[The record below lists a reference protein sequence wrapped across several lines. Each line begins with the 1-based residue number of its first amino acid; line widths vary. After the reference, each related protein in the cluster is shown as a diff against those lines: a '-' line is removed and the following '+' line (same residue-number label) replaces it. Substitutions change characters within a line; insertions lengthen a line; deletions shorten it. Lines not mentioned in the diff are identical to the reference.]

1 MHVPPII
8 VTGAREHNLRDV
20 TVGLPRGRLVCL
32 SGVSGSGKSSLAFD
46 TLYAEGQRRYVESL
60 STFARQFLGQL
71 PRPDVDSVTGLSPAI
86 SIAQKSAGTNP
97 RSTVATM
104 TEIHDFLRVLY
115 ARVGTAHCP
124 TCDAVLE
131 AQPRDQ
137 IVERI
142 IAARAGRPVMVLAPV
157 VREAKGEH
165 RDLFTDLVRQGFT
178 RARVD
183 GSVCRVEEP
192 PALEKQLKHTIDV
205 VVDRLIPSE
214 DTRSRLAEAVELALR
229 TGGGQVIVAAEP
241 ARDGGQAGRRPGDG
255 ASAGTSDAAAPS
267 PRPAPGSRGGDEGD
281 LVLSSRYA
289 CTTCGVSYDT
299 PEPQLFSFN
308 SPQGACPA
316 CDGLGDIYGI
326 DPEKLVTEPAKTL
339 RKGAIGV
346 LGTFRDMPRWLRRL
360 LTGVA
365 AHAEAKKKLPPGTL
379 LDTPWQELTAA
390 QKRIWLDGTGMEE
403 IQLAWRRGRAERGA
417 KTKFEGLRAL
427 LANRWRNAKSGIV
440 RRMLEKLMSVT
451 PCHVCQGARLSPQAR
466 AVRITSRG
474 QGWGRGTRTP
484 ALSPREREKGTTA
497 PLPREESRGPCDATA
512 SHAPSPRP
520 SPKGRGRKPVAP
532 LPALSPGNPDQNR
545 ELSLDALCALPIA
558 DARAFLA
565 DLALDGTQRVI
576 AVELMKEINGRLAFL
591 DQVGLGYLALDRKAP
606 TLSGGESQRIRLA
619 AQIGSGL
626 SGVLYV
632 LDEPSIGL
640 HPRDNVKLLGA
651 LEALRDKG
659 NTVVVVEHDEDTIR
673 AADWVVD
680 FGPGPG
686 KRGGEVVAAG
696 TPDDVARS
704 PRSVTGA
711 FLAGRDG
718 IPVPK
723 QRRQP
728 RGSSLVLKGVR
739 HNNLRNVDVEIPL
752 GLLVCVT
759 GVSGSGKSSL
769 VGDVLEPEL
778 RRRLGSEAANPGAFD
793 ALHGADALDKVI
805 VIDQSPIGRTP
816 RSNPATYVKVWDD
829 IRALFTML
837 PEAKKRGWKAGR
849 FSFNVAGGRC
859 EACEGN
865 GSVRLDMDFLADVW
879 MTCEV
884 CGGARFAKDTLEVRW
899 KGKNVAELLT
909 MEIGEALDLF
919 ADAPDIARKLQTLH
933 DVGLDYLHLGQPSP
947 TLSGGEAQRVKLSRE
962 LAKRSTGKTLYI
974 LDEPTTGLHMAD
986 VRQLLTVLER
996 LVDAGNTVLV
1006 VEHNLDVVKRADWV
1020 IDLGPE
1026 GGAGGGRIVATGTPE
1041 QVAKVKA
1048 SHTARA
1054 LGPILAA
1061 GRTAS
1066 RPARKPAVRRKAA
1079 ADPAAAVQQMLAT
1092 VTKSSRDPGPPAITI
1107 RGAALHNLKH
1117 VDLDVPRGA
1126 LTVCCGPSGSGK
1138 TSLAFDTLY
1147 AEGQRRYV
1155 ESLSPYARQFVG
1167 QVPKPLFEKI
1177 EGLAPA
1183 VAIEQRGGTGTPRST
1198 VGTLTEMYDHFRVL
1212 AARLGTMHCPGCGT
1226 PVGAQS
1232 VDQTVERLFEHG
1244 AGARLLLLAPT
1255 ELKVGQTPEAL
1266 FAALQAAG
1274 HVRVRIDGRTVRL
1287 DDKPVVDR
1295 KRKSRLEIV
1304 IDRVTVSPA
1313 DRSRLAQSV
1322 EAAFA
1327 AGNGTMLV
1335 ARAVD
1340 GADEPDWPVEVHSRR
1355 LACPT
1360 CGRGFKPLEPRQ
1372 FSFNS
1377 PLGWCPSCDG
1387 LGTRTGVDRK
1397 ALVRDSALSLGDGA
1411 LDLWPTL
1418 QGPAGRQMG
1427 RLMLEALCRVT
1438 GLPLDVPLADLS
1450 GLQLRVLFEGT
1461 GEKWID
1467 VPLPSGGPPTGR
1479 HPHPG
1484 PLPEGEGEGKSLLAQ
1499 TSEIPSPRRQT
1510 KGKPPI
1516 SSPLPLGEGGRRPGE
1531 GASSPVWFSFQFQG
1545 LEAACEEAARLVAAL
1560 RGKVD
1565 AVMDEVP
1572 CSECGGSRLADV
1584 AAAVTL
1590 WGRPLDVWCRMPLG
1604 RLQRELAAVELAAD
1618 EKRIAGDLLRELNA
1632 RVAFLVDV
1640 GLEYLDLARPAG
1652 SLSGGELQRI
1662 RLAAQ
1667 VGSGL
1672 TGVLYVLDE
1681 PTIGLHP
1688 RDTHRLV
1695 AALGKLRDLG
1705 NTVVVV
1711 EHDRDVVA
1719 AADEAVDFGP
1729 GSGREGGTIVAHGP
1743 PAKLAEM
1750 KTSVTGPYLADKRA
1764 CDAVLA
1770 RKLERGR
1777 RVPAGWIEVR
1787 GITHRTL
1794 RGVDARFPLGVL
1806 AAVTGPSGSG
1816 KTSLVLEVLWRAAA
1830 RRLHAAREQ
1839 PGRHAAVKGLE
1850 AIDRVILVD
1859 QEAIGLTPGSTPA
1872 TYTGVFDHI
1881 RQLYAKVPEARTRG
1895 FAPRTFS
1902 FNVAGGR
1909 CEACEGLGQRRVE
1922 MHFLPDV
1929 WVECEACKGRRYS
1942 AETLHAKWHGK
1953 SIADVLEMSV
1963 ADAAAF
1969 FAPVPPIARILAT
1982 LVDVGLGYVTLG
1994 QPAPQLSGGEAQRVK
2009 LSRELAKPGTGSTLY
2024 ILDEPTTGLH
2034 FADIEKLL
2042 HVLERLVDAG
2052 NTVLVIEHNLEV
2064 IQAADWVL
2072 DMGPEAGAGG
2082 GRIVTEGPPEDLVI
2096 HARRWRQQADR
2107 DGAGDLLRSHTG
2119 EALEAF
2125 TAAPPTSPA
2134 APAPASRRARARSRP
2149 G

>member
-1 MHVPPII
+1 MHVPPI
-8 VTGAREHNLRDV
+8 VVRGAREHNLRDV

-71 PRPDVDSVTGLSPAI
+71 PRPDVDSVTGLSPSI

-115 ARVGTAHCP
+115 ARIGTAHCP
-124 TCDAVLE
+124 GCDRVLE

-142 IAARAGRPVMVLAPV
+142 LAARHGARVMLLAPL
-157 VREAKGEH
+157 VRDAKGEH

-183 GSVCRVEEP
+183 GTVCRVEDP
-192 PALEKQLKHTIDV
+192 PALEKQIKHTIDV

-214 DTRSRLAEAVELALR
+214 ATRSRLAEAVALALK
-229 TGGGQVIVAAEP
+229 TGGGQVIVAVDET
-241 ARDGGQAGRRPGDG
+241 GDG
-255 ASAGTSDAAAPS
+255 SGFPAAKGVAAPTGGGRQGGLRKSLPS
-267 PRPAPGSRGGDEGD
+267 PVSASPVSD
-281 LVLSSRYA
+281 LVLSSTYA
-289 CTTCGVSYDT
+289 CTACGVSYST

-308 SPQGACPA
+308 SPQGACPT
-316 CDGLGDIYGI
+316 CEGLGDIYGI
-326 DPEKLVTEPAKTL
+326 DPVKLVTDPGKTL

-365 AHAEAKKKLPPGTL
+365 AHAEAKKNLAPGTL
-379 LDTPWQELTAA
+379 LDTPWKNLSAA
-390 QKRIWLDGTGMEE
+390 HKKLWLNGTGLEE
-403 IQLAWRRGRAERGA
+403 IQLSWTRGRAERGA
-417 KTKFEGLRAL
+417 KTKFEGLCAL
-427 LANRWRNAKSGIV
+427 LANRWRNAKSSIL
-440 RRMLEKLMSVT
+440 RRMLEKLMSIT
-451 PCHVCQGARLSPQAR
+451 PCHDCQGARLSSQAR
-466 AVRITSRG
+466 AVRIT
-474 QGWGRGTRTP
+474 
-484 ALSPREREKGTTA
+484 
-497 PLPREESRGPCDATA
+497 TA
-512 SHAPSPRP
+512 SKSPP
-520 SPKGRGRKPVAP
+520 
-532 LPALSPGNPDQNR
+532 PA
-545 ELSLDALCALPIA
+545 ELSLDALCGLPIA
-558 DARAFLA
+558 DARVFLS
-565 DLALDGTQRVI
+565 ALVLDDTQRVI
-576 AVELMKEINGRLAFL
+576 AVELMKEISSRLSFL

-673 AADWVVD
+673 AADWVID

-696 TPDDVARS
+696 TPDDVANSERS
-704 PRSVTGA
+704 ITGA
-711 FLAGRDG
+711 FLSGRDA
-718 IPVPK
+718 IHLPAD
-723 QRRQP
+723 RRKP
-728 RGSSLVLKGVR
+728 TGKALRLEGVR
-739 HNNLRNVDVEIPL
+739 HNNLKGIDVEIPL

-778 RRRLGSEAANPGAFD
+778 RRLLGSEIAQPGEFD
-793 ALHGADALDKVI
+793 RITGAEALDKVI

-829 IRALFTML
+829 IRSLFTML

-849 FSFNVAGGRC
+849 FSFNVSGGRC

-879 MTCEV
+879 VTCDV

-899 KGKNVAELLT
+899 KGKSVADLLK
-909 MEIGEALDLF
+909 MEIGEALELF
-919 ADAPDIARKLQTLH
+919 HDAPDIARKLQTLH

-986 VRQLLTVLER
+986 VRQLLVVLER

-1026 GGAGGGRIVATGTPE
+1026 GGAGGGRIVAEGVPE
-1041 QVAKVKA
+1041 KIAKAKG
-1048 SHTARA
+1048 SHTGIA
-1054 LGPILAA
+1054 LAPLLAA
-1061 GRTAS
+1061 AKA
-1066 RPARKPAVRRKAA
+1066 PAKPKRKAAVRRKKVV
-1079 ADPAAAVQQMLAT
+1079 DPAAAVAAMLDT
-1092 VTKSSRDPGPPAITI
+1092 VGKASRDPGPPNITV
-1107 RGAALHNLKH
+1107 RGAALHNLKQ
-1117 VDLDVPRGA
+1117 VDADIPRGQ

-1167 QVPKPLFEKI
+1167 QVPKPLFDKI
-1177 EGLAPA
+1177 EGLSPA
-1183 VAIEQRGGTGTPRST
+1183 VAIEQRSTGSTPRST

-1212 AARLGTMHCPGCGT
+1212 AARLGQMHCPDCGT
-1226 PVGAQS
+1226 PVGTQS
-1232 VDQTVERLFEHG
+1232 VDQTVEKVLSHP
-1244 AGARLLLLAPT
+1244 AGTKLLILAPV

-1266 FAALQAAG
+1266 FAALLAAG
-1274 HVRVRIDGRTVRL
+1274 YTRVRIDGRTARL
-1287 DDKPVVDR
+1287 DEATKPAVDR
-1295 KRKSRLEIV
+1295 KRKNRIEIV
-1304 IDRVTVSPA
+1304 IDRITAEPA
-1313 DRSRLAQSV
+1313 ARSRLAQSV
-1322 EAAFA
+1322 EAAFD
-1327 AGNGTMLV
+1327 AGGGTMLV
-1335 ARAVD
+1335 ARCID
-1340 GADEPDWPVEVHSRR
+1340 GHDGKPLDEPDWPVEVLSRR
-1355 LACPT
+1355 LACPD
-1360 CGRGFKPLEPRQ
+1360 CGRGFKSLEPRQ

-1387 LGTRTGVDRK
+1387 LGTRTGIDRK
-1397 ALVRDSALSLGDGA
+1397 SLVRDASLPLGQAA
-1411 LDLWPTL
+1411 LDLWPAL
-1418 QGPAGRQMG
+1418 DGPHGRRIG
-1427 RLMLEALCRVT
+1427 RAMLEALCRAT
-1438 GLPLDVPLADLS
+1438 GLPIDVPLADLS
-1450 GLQLRVLFEGT
+1450 GIQQRVLFEGT

-1467 VPLPSGGPPTGR
+1467 VPLPEEAQGRKPRGSGSRRT
-1479 HPHPG
+1479 
-1484 PLPEGEGEGKSLLAQ
+1484 A
-1499 TSEIPSPRRQT
+1499 SP
-1510 KGKPPI
+1510 
-1516 SSPLPLGEGGRRPGE
+1516 
-1531 GASSPVWFSFQFQG
+1531 WFSFQFKG
-1545 LEAACEEAARLVAAL
+1545 LEAACEEAARLVVAL
-1560 RGKVD
+1560 RSKVD

-1584 AAAVTL
+1584 ASAVTL
-1590 WGRPLDVWCRMPLG
+1590 WGRALDVWGRMPLG
-1604 RLQRELAAVELAAD
+1604 RLHQELAAVTLDDAD
-1618 EKRIAGDLLRELNA
+1618 RKIAGDLLRELNA
-1632 RVAFLVDV
+1632 RVSFLVDV
-1640 GLEYLDLARPAG
+1640 GLEYLDMSRPAG

-1688 RDTHRLV
+1688 RDTHRLIT
-1695 AALGKLRDLG
+1695 ALGKLRDLG

-1719 AADEAVDFGP
+1719 TADYALDFGP
-1729 GSGREGGTIVAHGP
+1729 GSGREGGRIVAQAA
-1743 PAKLAEM
+1743 PAKLETI
-1750 KTSVTGPYLADKRA
+1750 KTSVTGPYLSHRRA

-1770 RKLERGR
+1770 RKAKQGR
-1777 RVPAGWIEVR
+1777 REPAGWLELRGVR
-1787 GITHRTL
+1787 HRTL
-1794 RGVDARFPLGVL
+1794 RGIDVRFPLGVL

-1816 KTSLVLEVLWRAAA
+1816 KTSLVLEVLWRALA

-1839 PGRHAAVKGLE
+1839 PGQFDALKGLDR
-1850 AIDRVILVD
+1850 IDKVILVD
-1859 QEAIGLTPGSTPA
+1859 QDSIGSTPGSTPA

-1881 RQLYAKVPEARTRG
+1881 RQLYSKVPESRTRG
-1895 FAPRTFS
+1895 FTPRTFS

-1929 WVECEACKGRRYS
+1929 WVECEACRGRRYS
-1942 AETLHAKWHGK
+1942 SETLHAKWHGK
-1953 SIADVLEMSV
+1953 NIADVLEMSV
-1963 ADAAAF
+1963 ADAAQF
-1969 FAPVPPIARILAT
+1969 FDTVPHVARILGT

-2042 HVLERLVDAG
+2042 HVLERLVDSG
-2052 NTVLVIEHNLEV
+2052 NTVLVVEHNLEV
-2064 IQAADWVL
+2064 ISAADWVL
-2072 DMGPEAGAGG
+2072 DLGPEAGAGG
-2082 GRIVTEGPPEDLVI
+2082 GLVVAEGPPEDIVI
-2096 HARRWRQQADR
+2096 HAQRWRKQQAAS
-2107 DGAGDLLRSHTG
+2107 GKALAAAETLLRSHTG
-2119 EALEAF
+2119 EALSTFGA
-2125 TAAPPTSPA
+2125 TPVP
-2134 APAPASRRARARSRP
+2134 
-2149 G
+2149 

>member
-1 MHVPPII
+1 MVRQPSRPVQRRPPAVLIPTPILREDYGRRVARPAFRFCSPAFRLRMHVPPI
-8 VTGAREHNLRDV
+8 VVRGAREHNLRDV
-20 TVGLPRGRLVCL
+20 TVGIPRGRLVCL

-71 PRPDVDSVTGLSPAI
+71 PRPDVDAVTGLSPSI

-142 IAARAGRPVMVLAPV
+142 LAACSGRRVMLLAPL

-165 RDLFTDLVRQGFT
+165 RDLFADLVRQGFT

-183 GSVCRVEEP
+183 GAVCRVEEP
-192 PALEKQLKHTIDV
+192 PALEKLLKHTIDV
-205 VVDRLIPSE
+205 VIDRLVPGE
-214 DTRSRLAEAVELALR
+214 ETRSRLAEAVELALK
-229 TGGGQVIVAAEP
+229 TGGGQVIVAEEI
-241 ARDGGQAGRRPGDG
+241 RDGSDFSAARGDTTL
-255 ASAGTSDAAAPS
+255 ASKASRSASQKSLPS
-267 PRPAPGSRGGDEGD
+267 PISFSD

-289 CTTCGVSYDT
+289 CAACGVSYDT

-316 CDGLGDIYGI
+316 CEGLGDIYGI
-326 DPEKLVTEPAKTL
+326 DPVKLVTNPEKTL
-339 RKGAIGV
+339 RKGALGV
-346 LGTFRDMPRWLRRL
+346 LGSYREMPRWMRRL
-360 LTGVA
+360 FNGVA

-379 LDTPWQELTAA
+379 LDTPWKDLTPA
-390 QKRIWLDGTGMEE
+390 QKKIWLDGTGVDD
-403 IQLAWRRGRAERGA
+403 IKLSWKRGRAERGA
-417 KTKFEGLRAL
+417 NTKFEGIRPL
-427 LANRWRNAKSGIV
+427 LANRWRSAKSGII
-440 RRMLEKLMSVT
+440 RRMLEKLMSIT
-451 PCHVCQGARLSPQAR
+451 PCHACQGARLSPQAR
-466 AVRITSRG
+466 AVRITTAAK
-474 QGWGRGTRTP
+474 GWAAAGKPEGGKKAARRED
-484 ALSPREREKGTTA
+484 PRA
-497 PLPREESRGPCDATA
+497 
-512 SHAPSPRP
+512 
-520 SPKGRGRKPVAP
+520 
-532 LPALSPGNPDQNR
+532 R

-558 DARAFLA
+558 DARAFLSE
-565 DLALDGTQRVI
+565 LVLDETQGVI
-576 AVELMKEINGRLAFL
+576 AAELLKEIRGRLAFL
-591 DQVGLGYLALDRKAP
+591 DEVGLGYLALDRKAP

-619 AQIGSGL
+619 AQIGAGL

-696 TPDDVARS
+696 TPDDVAKTAE
-704 PRSVTGA
+704 SVTGA
-711 FLAGRDG
+711 FLSGRDA
-718 IPVPK
+718 IAVPDE
-723 QRRQP
+723 RRKRSAARLTL
-728 RGSSLVLKGVR
+728 RGVK
-739 HNNLRNVDVEIPL
+739 HNNLKGIDVEIPL

-769 VGDVLEPEL
+769 VGDVLEPAL
-778 RRRLGSEAANPGAFD
+778 RQLLGSEAATPGEFA
-793 ALHGADALDKVI
+793 AIEGTEALDKVI

-816 RSNPATYVKVWDD
+816 RSNPATYVKLWDD
-829 IRALFTML
+829 IRGLFTML

-879 MTCEV
+879 VTCEV
-884 CGGARFAKDTLEVRW
+884 CGGTRFAKDTLEVRW
-899 KGKNVAELLT
+899 KGKSVAELLN
-909 MEIGEALDLF
+909 MEVGEALELF

-962 LAKRSTGKTLYI
+962 LAKRSTGQTLYI

-996 LVDAGNTVLV
+996 LVEAGNTVLV

-1026 GGAGGGRIVATGTPE
+1026 GGAGGGRIVAEGTPE
-1041 QVAKVKA
+1041 QVARVKDSLTGRA
-1048 SHTARA
+1048 LAPLLAADKARA
-1054 LGPILAA
+1054 
-1061 GRTAS
+1061 GRK
-1066 RPARKPAVRRKAA
+1066 KPAVRRKQVQ
-1079 ADPAAAVQQMLAT
+1079 DPAAAVAAMLDS
-1092 VTKSSRDPGPPAITI
+1092 VGKRSIDPGPAAITV

-1117 VDLDVPRGA
+1117 VDADIPRGA
-1126 LTVCCGPSGSGK
+1126 MTVCCGPSGSGK

-1167 QVPKPLFEKI
+1167 QVPKPLFERI

-1183 VAIEQRGGTGTPRST
+1183 VAIEQRGGGGTPRST

-1212 AARLGTMHCPGCGT
+1212 AARLGVMHCPDCGT
-1226 PVGAQS
+1226 PVGSQS
-1232 VDQTVERLFEHG
+1232 VDQVVDRLLAHPAET
-1244 AGARLLLLAPT
+1244 RLLLLAPI
-1255 ELKVGQTPEAL
+1255 ELRVGQTPEAL
-1266 FAALQAAG
+1266 FAQLQAAG
-1274 HVRVRIDGRTVRL
+1274 HVRIRIDGRTHRL
-1287 DDKPVVDR
+1287 DEKPTLDR
-1295 KRKSRLEIV
+1295 KRKSRLEVV
-1304 IDRVTVSPA
+1304 IDRVTA
-1313 DRSRLAQSV
+1313 TAEERSRLAQSI
-1322 EAAFA
+1322 EAAFD
-1327 AGNGTMLV
+1327 AGGGTMLV
-1335 ARAVD
+1335 ARAIE
-1340 GADEPDWPVEVHSRR
+1340 GAEEPDWPVEVHSRR
-1355 LACPT
+1355 LACPG

-1397 ALVRDSALSLGDGA
+1397 ALVRDDSLSLAEGA
-1411 LDLWPTL
+1411 LDLWPSL
-1418 QGPAGRQMG
+1418 SGPAAKSLGRP
-1427 RLMLEALCRVT
+1427 MLEALCKAT
-1438 GLPLDVPLADLS
+1438 GLPSDLPLADLS
-1450 GLQLRVLFEGT
+1450 GLQQRVLFEGT
-1461 GEKWID
+1461 GEKWIE
-1467 VPLPSGGPPTGR
+1467 VPRPAGVSGKGP
-1479 HPHPG
+1479 
-1484 PLPEGEGEGKSLLAQ
+1484 
-1499 TSEIPSPRRQT
+1499 
-1510 KGKPPI
+1510 
-1516 SSPLPLGEGGRRPGE
+1516 
-1531 GASSPVWFSFQFQG
+1531 WFAFQFKG
-1545 LEAACEEAARLVAAL
+1545 LEAACEEAARLVVAL

-1584 AAAVTL
+1584 ASAVTL
-1590 WGRPLDVWCRMPLG
+1590 WGRTLDVWCRMPLG
-1604 RLQRELAAVELAAD
+1604 RLQQELAVVSLNAED
-1618 EKRIAGDLLRELNA
+1618 RKIAGDLLRELTA
-1632 RVAFLVDV
+1632 RVSFLVDV
-1640 GLEYLDLARPAG
+1640 GLEYLDMARPAG
-1652 SLSGGELQRI
+1652 SLSGGEMQRI

-1681 PTIGLHP
+1681 PTIGLHT
-1688 RDTHRLV
+1688 RDTHRLI

-1719 AADEAVDFGP
+1719 AADHALDFGP
-1729 GSGREGGTIVAHGP
+1729 GSGREGGRIVAQAAP
-1743 PAKLAEM
+1743 KRLESLQP
-1750 KTSVTGPYLADKRA
+1750 SVTGPYLTQRRA

-1770 RKLERGR
+1770 KKLASGR
-1777 RVPAGWIEVR
+1777 REPSGWLEIK
-1787 GITHRTL
+1787 GIQHRTL
-1794 RGVDARFPLGVL
+1794 RDLDARFPLGVL
-1806 AAVTGPSGSG
+1806 GAVTGPSGSG
-1816 KTSLVLEVLWRAAA
+1816 KTSLVLEVLWRALA

-1839 PGRHAAVKGLE
+1839 PGRFAKLTGLDR
-1850 AIDRVILVD
+1850 IDKVILVD
-1859 QEAIGLTPGSTPA
+1859 QEPIGTTPGSTPA
-1872 TYTGVFDHI
+1872 TYTGVFDPI
-1881 RQLYAKVPEARTRG
+1881 RQIFSKVPESRTRG
-1895 FAPRTFS
+1895 FTPRTFS

-1909 CEACEGLGQRRVE
+1909 CEACEGLGRRRVE

-1929 WVECEACKGRRYS
+1929 WVECEHCKGRRYS
-1942 AETLHAKWHGK
+1942 SETLHAKWHGK

-1963 ADAAAF
+1963 AEAAEF
-1969 FAPVPPIARILAT
+1969 FAPVSQIARILDT
-1982 LVDVGLGYVTLG
+1982 LVDVGLGYITLG

-2009 LSRELAKPGTGSTLY
+2009 LSRELAKPGTGQTLY

-2042 HVLERLVDAG
+2042 HVLERLVDSG
-2052 NTVLVIEHNLEV
+2052 NTVLVVEHNLEV
-2064 IQAADWVL
+2064 IAAADWVI

-2082 GRIVTEGPPEDLVI
+2082 GKIVAEGPPEDLAI
-2096 HARRWRQQADR
+2096 HAGLWRRQA
-2107 DGAGDLLRSHTG
+2107 AGGNEPVAPALLRSHTG
-2119 EALEAF
+2119 EALTEFFDRPAG
-2125 TAAPPTSPA
+2125 PPTTT
-2134 APAPASRRARARSRP
+2134 APRHRSARPGETRSRR

>member
-1 MHVPPII
+1 MHVPPI
-8 VTGAREHNLRDV
+8 VVRGAREHNLRDV

-71 PRPDVDSVTGLSPAI
+71 PRPDVDSVTGLSPSI

-124 TCDAVLE
+124 ACDAVLE

-142 IAARAGRPVMVLAPV
+142 LASRGGQRVMLLAPV
-157 VREAKGEH
+157 VRDAKGEH

-183 GSVCRVEEP
+183 GRVCRVEDP
-192 PALEKQLKHTIDV
+192 PPLEKQLKHTIDV
-205 VVDRLIPSE
+205 VVDRLVPSE
-214 DTRSRLAEAVELALR
+214 ATRSRVAEAVELALK
-229 TGGGQVIVAAEP
+229 TSGGQVVVAGEEETP
-241 ARDGGQAGRRPGDG
+241 HD
-255 ASAGTSDAAAPS
+255 
-267 PRPAPGSRGGDEGD
+267 D
-281 LVLSSRYA
+281 LFSSQYA
-289 CTTCGVSYDT
+289 CAACGVSYAT

-308 SPQGACPA
+308 SPQGACPT
-316 CDGLGDIYGI
+316 CEGLGDIYGI
-326 DPEKLVTEPAKTL
+326 DPVKLVTEPTKTL

-360 LTGVA
+360 LNGVA
-365 AHAEAKKKLPPGTL
+365 AHAEAKKKLPAGTL
-379 LDTPWQELTAA
+379 LDTPWKDLTAA
-390 QKRIWLDGTGMEE
+390 QKRIWLNGTGVEDVK
-403 IQLAWRRGRAERGA
+403 LSWKRGRAERGA
-417 KTKFEGLRAL
+417 TTKFEGLCAL
-427 LANRWRNAKSGIV
+427 LANRWRNAKSGII

-451 PCHVCQGARLSPQAR
+451 PCHACQGARLSPQAR
-466 AVRITSRG
+466 AVRIT
-474 QGWGRGTRTP
+474 
-484 ALSPREREKGTTA
+484 
-497 PLPREESRGPCDATA
+497 TA
-512 SHAPSPRP
+512 SKEWLGA
-520 SPKGRGRKPVAP
+520 KGRSAP
-532 LPALSPGNPDQNR
+532 GSEARPAELGLDQ
-545 ELSLDALCALPIA
+545 LCALPIA
-558 DARAFLA
+558 DARTFLSQ
-565 DLALDGTQRVI
+565 LALDGTQATI
-576 AVELMKEINGRLAFL
+576 ATELMKEISSRLEFL
-591 DQVGLGYLALDRKAP
+591 DRVGLGYLALDRKAP

-640 HPRDNVKLLGA
+640 HARDNVKLLGA

-704 PRSVTGA
+704 ERSITGA
-711 FLAGRDG
+711 FLAGRDR
-718 IPVPK
+718 IEVPD
-723 QRRQP
+723 QRRSP
-728 RGSSLVLKGVR
+728 TGKSLRLEGVR
-739 HNNLRNVDVEIPL
+739 HNNLKGIDVEIPL

-778 RRRLGSEAANPGAFD
+778 RRRLGSEAATPGAFD
-793 ALHGADALDKVI
+793 AIHGADALDKVI

-829 IRALFTML
+829 IRTLFTML
-837 PEAKKRGWKAGR
+837 PDAKKRGWKAGR

-859 EACEGN
+859 EACEGS
-865 GSVRLDMDFLADVW
+865 GSVRLDMDFLADIWV
-879 MTCEV
+879 TCEE
-884 CGGARFAKDTLEVRW
+884 CGGTRFAKDTLEVRW
-899 KGKNVAELLT
+899 KGKSVADILA
-909 MEIGEALDLF
+909 MEVGDALELF

-986 VRQLLTVLER
+986 VRQLLGVLER

-1026 GGAGGGRIVATGTPE
+1026 GGGGGGRIVAAGTPE
-1041 QVAKVKA
+1041 QVAKAKA
-1048 SHTARA
+1048 SHTGRA
-1054 LGPILAA
+1054 LAPLLSA
-1061 GRTAS
+1061 GRESVAK
-1066 RPARKPAVRRKAA
+1066 PPAVRRKKAV
-1079 ADPAAAVQQMLAT
+1079 DPAVAVAAMLDEVGAT
-1092 VTKSSRDPGPPAITI
+1092 SRDPGPPNITV

-1117 VDLDVPRGA
+1117 VDADIPRGK

-1167 QVPKPLFEKI
+1167 QVPKPVFEKI
-1177 EGLAPA
+1177 EGLSPA
-1183 VAIEQRGGTGTPRST
+1183 VAIEQRATGSTPRST

-1212 AARLGTMHCPGCGT
+1212 AARLGRMHCPECRT

-1232 VDQTVERLFEHG
+1232 VDQTVERILAHPIG
-1244 AGARLLLLAPT
+1244 TKLLLLAPV
-1255 ELKVGQTPEAL
+1255 ELRVGQTPEAL
-1266 FAALQAAG
+1266 FASLRAAG

-1287 DDKPVVDR
+1287 DEKPALDR
-1295 KRKSRLEIV
+1295 KRKSRIEIV
-1304 IDRVTVSPA
+1304 IDRVSADPA
-1313 DRSRLAQSV
+1313 SRSRLAQSV

-1327 AGNGTMLV
+1327 AGGGTMLV
-1335 ARAVD
+1335 ARCVD
-1340 GADEPDWPVEVHSRR
+1340 GHDGKPLDEPDWPVEVLSRR
-1355 LACPT
+1355 LACPE

-1377 PLGWCPSCDG
+1377 PIGWCPSCDG
-1387 LGTRTGVDRK
+1387 LGTRTGIDRG
-1397 ALVRDSALSLGDGA
+1397 ALVRDASRSLAEGA
-1411 LDLWPTL
+1411 LDLWPTID
-1418 QGPAGRQMG
+1418 GPAGRMG
-1427 RLMLEALCRVT
+1427 RAMLEALAAAT

-1450 GLQLRVLFEGT
+1450 GLQQRVLFEGT
-1461 GEKWID
+1461 GDRWIEAKRPKG
-1467 VPLPSGGPPTGR
+1467 VPGSGP
-1479 HPHPG
+1479 
-1484 PLPEGEGEGKSLLAQ
+1484 
-1499 TSEIPSPRRQT
+1499 
-1510 KGKPPI
+1510 
-1516 SSPLPLGEGGRRPGE
+1516 
-1531 GASSPVWFSFQFQG
+1531 WFAFQFKG
-1545 LEAACEEAARLVAAL
+1545 LEEACEEAARLVTAL
-1560 RGKVD
+1560 RPKVD

-1584 AAAVTL
+1584 ASAVTL
-1590 WGRPLDVWCRMPLG
+1590 WDRTLDVWGRMPLG
-1604 RLQRELAAVELAAD
+1604 RLAQELAAVRLDDTER
-1618 EKRIAGDLLRELNA
+1618 KIAGDLLRELTA
-1632 RVAFLVDV
+1632 RVTFLVDV
-1640 GLEYLDLARPAG
+1640 GLDYLDMARPAG

-1688 RDTHRLV
+1688 RDTHRLI
-1695 AALGKLRDLG
+1695 AALAKLRDLG

-1719 AADEAVDFGP
+1719 TADHALDFGP
-1729 GSGREGGTIVAHGP
+1729 GSGREGGLIVAQAP
-1743 PAKLAEM
+1743 PAKLETLAA
-1750 KTSVTGPYLADKRA
+1750 SVTGPYLAKRRA
-1764 CDAVLA
+1764 CDEVLA
-1770 RKLERGR
+1770 RKAKGGR
-1777 RVPAGWIEVR
+1777 REPTGWIEVHDVR
-1787 GITHRTL
+1787 HRTL
-1794 RGVDARFPLGVL
+1794 KGIDVRFPLGVL

-1816 KTSLVLEVLWRAAA
+1816 KTSLVLEVLWRALA

-1839 PGRHAAVKGLE
+1839 PGQFAAIKGLDQ
-1850 AIDRVILVD
+1850 IDRVILVD
-1859 QEAIGLTPGSTPA
+1859 QEAIGSTPGSTPA

-1881 RQLYAKVPEARTRG
+1881 RSLYAKVPESRTRG
-1895 FAPRTFS
+1895 FTPRTFS

-1929 WVECEACKGRRYS
+1929 WVECEACRGRRYS
-1942 AETLHAKWHGK
+1942 SETLHAKWHGK

-1969 FAPVPPIARILAT
+1969 FETVPAVARILGT

-2042 HVLERLVDAG
+2042 RVLERLVDAG
-2052 NTVLVIEHNLEV
+2052 NTVLVVEHNLEV
-2064 IQAADWVL
+2064 IAAADWVL
-2072 DMGPEAGAGG
+2072 DLGPEAGAGG
-2082 GRIVTEGPPEDLVI
+2082 GLIVAEGPPEDIVI
-2096 HARRWRQQADR
+2096 HARRWQSQE
-2107 DGAGDLLRSHTG
+2107 AGGRGRRASSAVEPLVRSHTG
-2119 EALEAF
+2119 EALDAF
-2125 TAAPPTSPA
+2125 GLLDLTPFDVP
-2134 APAPASRRARARSRP
+2134 R
-2149 G
+2149 

>member
-1 MHVPPII
+1 MHVPPI
-8 VTGAREHNLRDV
+8 VVRGAREHNLRDV
-20 TVGLPRGRLVCL
+20 TVGLPRGRLVVL

-71 PRPDVDSVTGLSPAI
+71 PRPDVDAVTGLSPSI

-104 TEIHDFLRVLY
+104 TEIHDFLRVLF

-142 IAARAGRPVMVLAPV
+142 LGARGGTRVMILAPL

-165 RDLFTDLVRQGFT
+165 RDLFADLVRQGFT

-183 GSVCRVEEP
+183 GRVCRVEEP
-192 PALEKQLKHTIDV
+192 PPLEKLLKHTIDV
-205 VVDRLIPSE
+205 VVDRLVPTE
-214 DTRSRLAEAVELALR
+214 AARSRLTEAVELALR
-229 TGGGQVIVAAEP
+229 TGGGQVIVASESG
-241 ARDGGQAGRRPGDG
+241 DGGAGPAAGGGPSASSAPGRGARRQSPP
-255 ASAGTSDAAAPS
+255 SAPS
-267 PRPAPGSRGGDEGD
+267 D

-289 CTTCGVSYDT
+289 CTACGVSYDT

-326 DPEKLVTEPAKTL
+326 DPAKLVTAPEKSL
-339 RKGAIGV
+339 RKGALGV
-346 LGTFRDMPRWLRRL
+346 LGTFRDMPRWMRRL
-360 LTGVA
+360 FNGVA
-365 AHAEAKKKLPPGTL
+365 AHAEAKRKLDPGTL
-379 LDTPWQELTAA
+379 LDTPWNELSPA
-390 QKRIWLDGTGMEE
+390 QRRIWLDGTGLEE
-403 IQLAWRRGRAERGA
+403 IRLAWRRGRAERGA
-417 KTKFEGLRAL
+417 KTKFEGIRAL
-427 LANRWRNAKSGIV
+427 LTNRWRNAKSGII

-451 PCHVCQGARLSPQAR
+451 PCHVCHGARLSPQAR
-466 AVRITSRG
+466 AVRIETAARRG
-474 QGWGRGTRTP
+474 GGKDRR
-484 ALSPREREKGTTA
+484 
-497 PLPREESRGPCDATA
+497 D
-512 SHAPSPRP
+512 
-520 SPKGRGRKPVAP
+520 
-532 LPALSPGNPDQNR
+532 R
-545 ELSLDALCALPIA
+545 ELSLDALCALPISG
-558 DARAFLA
+558 AREFLA
-565 DLALDGTQRVI
+565 DLVLDGTQRVI
-576 AVELMKEINGRLAFL
+576 AAELLKEIRGRLAFL
-591 DQVGLGYLALDRKAP
+591 DEVGLGYLALDRKAP

-640 HPRDNVKLLGA
+640 HPRDNTKLLAA

-659 NTVVVVEHDEDTIR
+659 NTVVVVEHDEETIR

-696 TPDDVARS
+696 TPADIATA
-704 PRSVTGA
+704 PRSITGA
-711 FLAGRDG
+711 FLAGRDA
-718 IPVPK
+718 IPVPAT
-723 QRRQP
+723 RR
-728 RGSSLVLKGVR
+728 RAAGGTLTLSGVR
-739 HNNLRNVDVEIPL
+739 HNNLQAVDVEIPL

-769 VGDVLEPEL
+769 VADVLEPAV
-778 RRRLGSEAANPGAFD
+778 RRALGSDAASPGEFA
-793 ALHGADALDKVI
+793 ALSGVDALDKVI

-829 IRALFTML
+829 IRGLFTML

-859 EACEGN
+859 EACEGH
-865 GSVRLDMDFLADVW
+865 GSIRLDMDFLADVW
-879 MTCEV
+879 VTCEV
-884 CGGARFAKDTLEVRW
+884 CAGTRFAKDTLEVRW
-899 KGKNVAELLT
+899 KGRNVAELLA
-909 MEIGEALDLF
+909 MEIGEAREF
-919 ADAPDIARKLQTLH
+919 FTDAPDIARKLQTLC

-962 LAKRSTGKTLYI
+962 LAKRSTGRTLYI

-986 VRQLLTVLER
+986 VRQLLAVLER
-996 LVDAGNTVLV
+996 LVDSGNTVLV
-1006 VEHNLDVVKRADWV
+1006 VEHNLDVIKRADWL

-1026 GGAGGGRIVATGTPE
+1026 GGGGGGRIVAAGPPE
-1041 QVAKVKA
+1041 KVARVKA
-1048 SHTARA
+1048 SHTGRA
-1054 LGPILAA
+1054 LEPVLAA
-1061 GRTAS
+1061 
-1066 RPARKPAVRRKAA
+1066 AA
-1079 ADPAAAVQQMLAT
+1079 AAGPVIKPPRTGRSKAPAAAEKRMLAA
-1092 VTKSSRDPGPPAITI
+1092 VEKSSRDPGPPCITV
-1107 RGAALHNLKH
+1107 RGAALHNLKQ
-1117 VDLDVPRGA
+1117 VDADIPRGA
-1126 LTVCCGPSGSGK
+1126 MTVCCGPSGSGK

-1167 QVPKPLFEKI
+1167 QVPKPLFERI

-1183 VAIEQRGGTGTPRST
+1183 VAIEQRSTGSTPRST

-1212 AARLGTMHCPGCGT
+1212 AARLGVMHCPDCGVE
-1226 PVGAQS
+1226 VGAQS
-1232 VDQTVERLFEHG
+1232 VDQTV
-1244 AGARLLLLAPT
+1244 ARLLDHPAGTRLVLLAPT
-1255 ELKVGQTPEAL
+1255 ELRVGQSAEAF
-1266 FAALQAAG
+1266 FAGLLAAG
-1274 HVRVRIDGRTVRL
+1274 HVRVRIDGTTVRL
-1287 DDKPVVDR
+1287 DEEKKPVLDR
-1295 KRKSRLEIV
+1295 KRKSRIEIV
-1304 IDRVTVSPA
+1304 IDRVVADPA
-1313 DRSRLAQSV
+1313 ARSRLAQSV

-1327 AGNGTMLV
+1327 AGGGTMLV

-1340 GADEPDWPVEVHSRR
+1340 GPDGRPLPEPDWPVEVLSRR
-1355 LACPT
+1355 LACPE

-1387 LGTRTGVDRK
+1387 LGTRTGIDRG
-1397 ALVRDSALSLGDGA
+1397 ALVRDESRSLADGA
-1411 LDLWPTL
+1411 LDLWPSLTGAG
-1418 QGPAGRQMG
+1418 GPLGRA
-1427 RLMLEALCRVT
+1427 MLEAVCRAT
-1438 GLPLDVPLADLS
+1438 GLPSDVPLRELS
-1450 GLQLRVLFEGT
+1450 GLQQRVLFEGT
-1461 GEKWID
+1461 GDRWLEAH
-1467 VPLPSGGPPTGR
+1467 VPDSATVDRSLRDREPTVGRSLRDRESTVDRSLRDRESTVDRSLRDRQPAPESSAPP
-1479 HPHPG
+1479 
-1484 PLPEGEGEGKSLLAQ
+1484 PL
-1499 TSEIPSPRRQT
+1499 R
-1510 KGKPPI
+1510 
-1516 SSPLPLGEGGRRPGE
+1516 
-1531 GASSPVWFSFQFQG
+1531 FSFQFKG
-1545 LEAACEEAARLVAAL
+1545 LEAACEEAARLVAGL
-1560 RGKVD
+1560 RRKVD
-1565 AVMDEVP
+1565 EVMDEVP

-1584 AAAVTL
+1584 ASAVTL
-1590 WGRPLDVWCRMPLG
+1590 WGRTLDVWGRMPLA
-1604 RLQRELAAVELAAD
+1604 RLQQELAAVTLSSD
-1618 EKRIAGDLLRELNA
+1618 EKKIAGDLLRELNA

-1640 GLEYLDLARPAG
+1640 GLDYLDMARPAG

-1688 RDTHRLV
+1688 RDTHRLI
-1695 AALGKLRDLG
+1695 AALGRLRDLG
-1705 NTVVVV
+1705 NTIVVV

-1719 AADEAVDFGP
+1719 GADHALDFGP
-1729 GSGREGGTIVAHGP
+1729 GSGREGGTIVAQAA
-1743 PAKLAEM
+1743 PARLPTLAA
-1750 KTSVTGPYLADKRA
+1750 SVTGPYLADRRA
-1764 CDAVLA
+1764 CDAVLS
-1770 RKLERGR
+1770 RKRAGGR
-1777 RVPAGWIEVR
+1777 REPRQWIDIR
-1787 GITHRTL
+1787 GIRHRTL
-1794 RGVDARFPLGVL
+1794 QGLDVRFPLGVL
-1806 AAVTGPSGSG
+1806 TAVTGPSGSG
-1816 KTSLVLEVLWRAAA
+1816 KTSLVLEVLWRAVA

-1839 PGRHAAVKGLE
+1839 PGRHDKILGLD

-1859 QEAIGLTPGSTPA
+1859 QEAIGSTPGSTPA

-1881 RQLYAKVPEARTRG
+1881 RQLFAKVPEARTRG
-1895 FAPRTFS
+1895 FTPRAFS
-1902 FNVAGGR
+1902 FNVPGGR

-1929 WVECEACKGRRYS
+1929 WVECDACKGRRFS
-1942 AETLHAKWHGK
+1942 AETLHARWHGK

-1963 ADAAAF
+1963 AEAAAF
-1969 FAPVPPIARILAT
+1969 FATAPQIARILDT
-1982 LVDVGLGYVTLG
+1982 LVDVGLGYVRLG

-2009 LSRELAKPGTGSTLY
+2009 LSRELAKPGTGNTLY

-2052 NTVLVIEHNLEV
+2052 NTVLVVEHNLEV
-2064 IQAADWVL
+2064 IAAADWVIDL
-2072 DMGPEAGAGG
+2072 GPEAGAGG
-2082 GRIVTEGPPEDLVI
+2082 GRIVVSGPPEDLVI
-2096 HARRWRQQADR
+2096 HASRWRAAAAD
-2107 DGAGDLLRSHTG
+2107 GLLQSHTG

-2125 TAAPPTSPA
+2125 WGTRGSVTP
-2134 APAPASRRARARSRP
+2134 
-2149 G
+2149 

>member
-1 MHVPPII
+1 MQVPPI
-8 VTGAREHNLRDV
+8 VVRGAREHNLRDV
-20 TVGLPRGRLVCL
+20 TVGLPRGRLVCM

-71 PRPDVDSVTGLSPAI
+71 PRPDVDSVTGLSPSI

-124 TCDAVLE
+124 ECDSVLE

-142 IAARAGRPVMVLAPV
+142 IAAKAGEQVIILAPL
-157 VREAKGEH
+157 VRDAKGEH

-183 GSVCRVEEP
+183 GRIVRVEEP
-192 PALEKQLKHTIDV
+192 PPLEKLLKHSIDV
-205 VVDRLIPSE
+205 VIDRLVPGDASK
-214 DTRSRLAEAVELALR
+214 SRLAEAVELALR
-229 TGGGQVIVAAEP
+229 TGGGQVIVEN
-241 ARDGGQAGRRPGDG
+241 GDG
-255 ASAGTSDAAAPS
+255 SGFSDENPLPS
-267 PRPAPGSRGGDEGD
+267 
-281 LVLSSRYA
+281 LFSSKYA
-289 CTTCGVSYDT
+289 CVKCGVSYST

-308 SPQGACPA
+308 SPQGACPT

-326 DPEKLVTEPAKTL
+326 DPAKLVTDPEKSL
-339 RKGAIGV
+339 KKGCMGV
-346 LGTFRDMPRWLRRL
+346 LGTFRDMPRWMRRL
-360 LTGVA
+360 FTGVA
-365 AHAEAKKKLPPGTL
+365 AHAEAKKKLKPGTL
-379 LDTPWQELTAA
+379 LETPWKDLTAA
-390 QKRIWLDGTGMEE
+390 QKKIWLNGTGLDE
-403 IQLAWRRGRAERGA
+403 IKMAWKRGRAERGA
-417 KTKFEGLRAL
+417 KTKFEGICPL
-427 LANRWRNAKSGIV
+427 LTNRWRNAKSGIM
-440 RRMLEKLMSVT
+440 RRMLEKLMSIT
-451 PCHVCQGARLSPQAR
+451 PCHDCQGARLSAQAR
-466 AVRITSRG
+466 AVRIT
-474 QGWGRGTRTP
+474 TRN
-484 ALSPREREKGTTA
+484 
-497 PLPREESRGPCDATA
+497 
-512 SHAPSPRP
+512 
-520 SPKGRGRKPVAP
+520 RKA
-532 LPALSPGNPDQNR
+532 DR
-545 ELSLDALCALPIA
+545 ELSLDRLCALPIS
-558 DARAFLA
+558 DARGFLA
-565 DLALDGTQRVI
+565 DLQLDDTQAVI
-576 AVELMKEINGRLAFL
+576 AVELMKEIRSRLEFL

-640 HPRDNVKLLGA
+640 HARDNVKLLGA

-659 NTVVVVEHDEDTIR
+659 NTVIVVEHDEDTIR

-696 TPDDVARS
+696 TPDDVAAS
-704 PRSVTGA
+704 ERSVTGA
-711 FLAGRDG
+711 FLSGRDA
-718 IPVPK
+718 IEVPAK
-723 QRRQP
+723 RRKP
-728 RGSSLVLKGVR
+728 SGKSLRLEGVR
-739 HNNLRNVDVEIPL
+739 HNNLKSVDIEIPL
-752 GLLVCVT
+752 GLFVCVT

-778 RRRLGSEAANPGAFD
+778 RRLLGSEAAVPGEFD
-793 ALHGADALDKVI
+793 AIHGADQLDKVI

-829 IRALFTML
+829 IRNLFTML
-837 PEAKKRGWKAGR
+837 PDSKKRGWKAGR

-865 GSVRLDMDFLADVW
+865 GSTRLDMDFLADVW
-879 MTCEV
+879 VTCEV

-899 KGKNVAELLT
+899 KGKNVAELLN
-909 MEIGEALDLF
+909 MEIGEARELF
-919 ADAPDIARKLQTLH
+919 AEAPDIARKLETLC

-986 VRQLLTVLER
+986 VRQLITVLER

-1026 GGAGGGRIVATGTPE
+1026 GGAGGGEIIVAGTPE
-1041 QVAKVKA
+1041 QVAKCKRSETGKA
-1048 SHTARA
+1048 LLPVLEAARN
-1054 LGPILAA
+1054 
-1061 GRTAS
+1061 R
-1066 RPARKPAVRRKAA
+1066 RPEAYATGERNRRPEERGARKRNRRPEACATEKALLEKIA
-1079 ADPAAAVQQMLAT
+1079 KT
-1092 VTKSSRDPGPPAITI
+1092 SRDPGPPAIMV
-1107 RGAALHNLKH
+1107 RGAARHNLKQ
-1117 VDLDVPRGA
+1117 VDADIPRGA
-1126 LTVCCGPSGSGK
+1126 MTVCCGPSGSGK

-1167 QVPKPLFEKI
+1167 QVPKPVFERI
-1177 EGLAPA
+1177 EGLSPA
-1183 VAIEQRGGTGTPRST
+1183 VAIEQRSTGSTPRST
-1198 VGTLTEMYDHFRVL
+1198 VGTLTEMYDYFRVL
-1212 AARLGTMHCPGCGT
+1212 AARLGVMHCPDCST

-1232 VDQTVERLFEHG
+1232 VDQTVERLLEHDPET
-1244 AGARLLLLAPT
+1244 RLLLLAPT
-1255 ELKVGQTPEAL
+1255 ELRVGQSPESF
-1266 FAALQAAG
+1266 FAGLKAAG
-1274 HVRVRIDGRTVRL
+1274 YTRVRIDGRTVRL
-1287 DDKPVVDR
+1287 DESPALDR
-1295 KRKSRLEIV
+1295 KRKSRIEIV
-1304 IDRVTVSPA
+1304 IDRVTANPA
-1313 DRSRLAQSV
+1313 ERSRLAQSV
-1322 EAAFA
+1322 EAAFD

-1340 GADEPDWPVEVHSRR
+1340 GADEPDWPLEVHSRR
-1355 LACPT
+1355 LACPS

-1387 LGTRTGVDRK
+1387 LGTRTGVEHGS
-1397 ALVRDSALSLGDGA
+1397 LVRDASLSLGEGA
-1411 LDLWPTL
+1411 LDLWPSL
-1418 QGPAGRQMG
+1418 DRKDSGAVSRA
-1427 RLMLEALCRVT
+1427 MLEALCKAT
-1438 GLPLDVPLADLS
+1438 GLPIDVPLAELS
-1450 GLQLRVLFEGT
+1450 GLQQRVLFEGT
-1461 GEKWID
+1461 GEKWIEVARPKG
-1467 VPLPSGGPPTGR
+1467 VPGSGP
-1479 HPHPG
+1479 
-1484 PLPEGEGEGKSLLAQ
+1484 
-1499 TSEIPSPRRQT
+1499 
-1510 KGKPPI
+1510 
-1516 SSPLPLGEGGRRPGE
+1516 
-1531 GASSPVWFSFQFQG
+1531 WFAYQFKG
-1545 LEAACEEAARLVAAL
+1545 LENACEEAARLVVAL

-1565 AVMDEVP
+1565 AVMGEVP

-1584 AAAVTL
+1584 ASAVTL
-1590 WGRPLDVWCRMPLG
+1590 WGRGLDVWCRMPLG
-1604 RLQRELAAVELAAD
+1604 KLQKELESIALSDA
-1618 EKRIAGDLLRELNA
+1618 EKKIAGDLLRELES
-1632 RVAFLVDV
+1632 RVNFLVDV
-1640 GLEYLDLARPAG
+1640 GLEYLDMDRPAG

-1688 RDTHRLV
+1688 RDTHKLIR
-1695 AALGKLRDLG
+1695 ALGKLRDLG
-1705 NTVVVV
+1705 NTLVVV
-1711 EHDRDVVA
+1711 EHDRDVVN
-1719 AADEAVDFGP
+1719 AADHALDFGP
-1729 GSGREGGTIVAHGP
+1729 GSGREGGRIVAHAAP
-1743 PAKLAEM
+1743 KKLEST
-1750 KTSVTGPYLADKRA
+1750 KQSVTGPYLRKRRA
-1764 CDAVLA
+1764 CDAIME
-1770 RKLERGR
+1770 RKAKHGR
-1777 RVPAGWIEVR
+1777 REPQDWLEIR
-1787 GITHRTL
+1787 GIRHRTL
-1794 RGVDARFPLGVL
+1794 KNIDARFPLGVL

-1816 KTSLVLEVLWRAAA
+1816 KTSLVLEVLWRALA

-1839 PGRHAAVKGLE
+1839 PGQHDSVKGLE
-1850 AIDRVILVD
+1850 KIDKVILVD
-1859 QEAIGLTPGSTPA
+1859 QESIGSTPGSTPA

-1881 RQLYAKVPEARTRG
+1881 RQLFAKVPEARTRG
-1895 FAPRTFS
+1895 FTPRTFS
-1902 FNVAGGR
+1902 FNVPGGR

-1963 ADAAAF
+1963 ADAAQF
-1969 FAPVPPIARILAT
+1969 FETAPQIARILGT
-1982 LVDVGLGYVTLG
+1982 LVDVGLGYITLG

-2052 NTVLVIEHNLEV
+2052 NTVLVVEHNLEV
-2064 IQAADWVL
+2064 IQAADWVI
-2072 DMGPEAGAGG
+2072 DMGPEAGEAG
-2082 GRIVTEGPPEDLVI
+2082 GRIVCEGPPEDLII
-2096 HARRWRQQADR
+2096 HAQAV
-2107 DGAGDLLRSHTG
+2107 GQSSPVGQASSLSVGQASSLPSAPLRSHTG
-2119 EALEAF
+2119 EALAAF
-2125 TAAPPTSPA
+2125 S
-2134 APAPASRRARARSRP
+2134 ASR
-2149 G
+2149 

>member
-1 MHVPPII
+1 MAAPHHAPLSMHVPPI
-8 VTGAREHNLRDV
+8 VVRGAREHNLRDV

-71 PRPDVDSVTGLSPAI
+71 PRPDVDSVTGLSPSI

-104 TEIHDFLRVLY
+104 TEIHDFLRVLF

-124 TCDAVLE
+124 SCDAVLE

-142 IAARAGRPVMVLAPV
+142 LASRAGHRVLVLAPL
-157 VREAKGEH
+157 VRDAKGEH
-165 RDLFTDLVRQGFT
+165 RDLFADLVRQGFT

-183 GSVCRVEEP
+183 GVVCRVEEP
-192 PALEKQLKHTIDV
+192 PALAKLLKHTIDV
-205 VVDRLIPSE
+205 VVDRLVPG
-214 DTRSRLAEAVELALR
+214 DATRSRLAEAVELALR
-229 TGGGQVIVAAEP
+229 TGGGRVIVAEESP
-241 ARDGGQAGRRPGDG
+241 SPLPRGEAGRRPGEG
-255 ASAGTSDAAAPS
+255 ASAASDEATAPS
-267 PRPAPGSRGGDEGD
+267 PRPSPGGRGGEESD

-289 CTTCGVSYDT
+289 CTACGTSYDT

-326 DPEKLVTEPAKTL
+326 DPGKLVADPGKSL
-339 RKGAIGV
+339 RKGALNIIG
-346 LGTFRDMPRWLRRL
+346 GYRDMPRWLRRL
-360 LTGVA
+360 CNGVA

-379 LDTPWQELTAA
+379 LDTPWQDLTPQ
-390 QKRIWLDGTGMEE
+390 QKRIWLAGTGLED
-403 IQLAWRRGRAERGA
+403 ISLSWKRGRAERGA
-417 KTKFEGLRAL
+417 KTKFEGLLAL
-427 LANRWRNAKSGIV
+427 LTNRWRNAKSGII
-440 RRMLEKLMSVT
+440 RRMIEKYMSVT
-451 PCHVCQGARLSPQAR
+451 PCHVCNGARLSPQAR
-466 AVRITSRG
+466 AVRITSASK
-474 QGWGRGTRTP
+474 GWGRGTLTP
-484 ALSPREREKGTTA
+484 ALSRRGRGKEKSS
-497 PLPREESRGPCDATA
+497 PLPRGEAGRRPGEGAVTDA
-512 SHAPSPRP
+512 
-520 SPKGRGRKPVAP
+520 
-532 LPALSPGNPDQNR
+532 

-565 DLALDGTQRVI
+565 DLALDGTQAVI
-576 AVELMKEINGRLAFL
+576 AAELLKEIRGRLAFL
-591 DQVGLGYLALDRKAP
+591 DEVGLGYLALDRKAP

-651 LEALRDKG
+651 LEQLRDKG

-696 TPDDVARS
+696 TPADVAAS
-704 PRSVTGA
+704 DRSVTGA
-711 FLAGRDG
+711 FLAGRDS
-718 IPVPK
+718 IPVPAT
-723 QRRQP
+723 RRKP
-728 RGSSLVLKGVR
+728 TGKSLVFEGVR
-739 HNNLRNVDVEIPL
+739 HNNLKGVDVEIPL
-752 GLLVCVT
+752 GLFVCVT

-778 RRRLGSEAANPGAFD
+778 RRRLGSEAATPGAFD
-793 ALHGADALDKVI
+793 ACQGAEHLDKVI

-829 IRALFTML
+829 IRDLFTML

-879 MTCEV
+879 VACET

-899 KGKNVAELLT
+899 KGKNVAELLN
-909 MEIGEALDLF
+909 MEIGDALDVF

-996 LVDAGNTVLV
+996 LVEAGNTVLV

-1026 GGAGGGRIVATGTPE
+1026 GGGGGGEIVATGTPE
-1041 QVAKVKA
+1041 KIAKVKA
-1048 SHTARA
+1048 SHTGRA
-1054 LGPILAA
+1054 LVPMLKAA
-1061 GRTAS
+1061 AETAGKK
-1066 RPARKPAVRRKAA
+1066 PAPRKAAVRRKAA
-1079 ADPAAAVQQMLAT
+1079 ADPAKAIAAMLDT
-1092 VTKSSRDPGPPAITI
+1092 VAKTSIDPGPPAITI
-1107 RGAALHNLKH
+1107 RGAALHNLKK
-1117 VDLDVPRGA
+1117 VDADIPRGA
-1126 LTVCCGPSGSGK
+1126 MTVCCGPSGSGK

-1183 VAIEQRGGTGTPRST
+1183 VAIEQRATGATPRST
-1198 VGTLTEMYDHFRVL
+1198 VGTLTEMYDFFRVL
-1212 AARLGTMHCPGCGT
+1212 AARLGVMHCPDCST

-1232 VDQTVERLFEHG
+1232 VDQTVERLLQFG
-1244 AGARLLLLAPT
+1244 PGARLLLLAPT
-1255 ELKVGQTPEAL
+1255 ELRVGQSPEAF
-1266 FAALQAAG
+1266 FASLRAAG

-1287 DDKPVVDR
+1287 DENPTLDR
-1295 KRKSRLEIV
+1295 KRSSKIEIV
-1304 IDRVTVSPA
+1304 IDRVTADPK

-1322 EAAFA
+1322 EAAFDS
-1327 AGNGTMLV
+1327 GGGTMLV
-1335 ARAVD
+1335 ARAID
-1340 GADEPDWPVEVHSRR
+1340 GHDGKPLDEPDWPVEVLSRR
-1355 LACPT
+1355 LACPS

-1397 ALVRDSALSLGDGA
+1397 ALVRDPALSLADGA
-1411 LDLWPTL
+1411 LDLWPSL
-1418 QGPAGRQMG
+1418 QAPAGKAIG
-1427 RLMLEALCRVT
+1427 RAMLEALCRAT
-1438 GLPLDVPLADLS
+1438 GLPIDVPLADIP
-1450 GLQLRVLFEGT
+1450 GLQQRVLFEGT

-1467 VPLPSGGPPTGR
+1467 VPMPRATARPLSGEARSASDGNPRSTPSDARSSLPQKARSASDGNPRSTPSDARSSLPQKARSASDGNPRSTPSGP
-1479 HPHPG
+1479 
-1484 PLPEGEGEGKSLLAQ
+1484 
-1499 TSEIPSPRRQT
+1499 
-1510 KGKPPI
+1510 
-1516 SSPLPLGEGGRRPGE
+1516 
-1531 GASSPVWFSFQFQG
+1531 WFSFQFKG
-1545 LEAACEEAARLVAAL
+1545 LENACEEAARMVTAL

-1584 AAAVTL
+1584 ASAVTL
-1590 WGRPLDVWCRMPLG
+1590 WGRTLDVWCRMPLG
-1604 RLQRELAAVELAAD
+1604 RLRDELARVSLSAAD
-1618 EKRIAGDLLRELNA
+1618 AKIAGDLLRELVS
-1632 RVAFLVDV
+1632 RVEFLVDV
-1640 GLEYLDLARPAG
+1640 GLDYLDMARPAG

-1695 AALGKLRDLG
+1695 SALEKLRGLG
-1705 NTVVVV
+1705 NTIVVV
-1711 EHDRDVVA
+1711 EHDRDVVT
-1719 AADEAVDFGP
+1719 AADEALDFGP
-1729 GSGREGGTIVAHGP
+1729 GSGREGGTIVAHAP
-1743 PAKLAEM
+1743 PQRLMTMQK
-1750 KTSVTGPYLADKRA
+1750 SVTGPYLGAKRA
-1764 CDAVLA
+1764 CDEVLA
-1770 RKLERGR
+1770 RKREQGR
-1777 RVPAGWIEVR
+1777 REPTQWLEVR
-1787 GITHRTL
+1787 GIRHRTL
-1794 RGVDARFPLGVL
+1794 QGLDVKFPLGVL
-1806 AAVTGPSGSG
+1806 CAVTGPSGSG
-1816 KTSLVLEVLWRAAA
+1816 KTSLVLEVLWRAVA

-1839 PGRHAAVKGLE
+1839 PGQHHAIKGLD

-1859 QEAIGLTPGSTPA
+1859 QEAIGTTPGSTPA
-1872 TYTGVFDHI
+1872 TYTGVFDHM
-1881 RQLYAKVPEARTRG
+1881 RQLFAKVPESRTRG
-1895 FAPRTFS
+1895 FTPRTFS

-1929 WVECEACKGRRYS
+1929 WVECETCKGRRYAS
-1942 AETLHAKWHGK
+1942 ETLQAKWHGK
-1953 SIADVLEMSV
+1953 SIADVLEMSIV
-1963 ADAAAF
+1963 DAARF
-1969 FAPVPPIARILAT
+1969 FEGVPQVARILDT

-2009 LSRELAKPGTGSTLY
+2009 LSRELAKPGTGQTLY

-2042 HVLERLVDAG
+2042 KVLERLVDAG
-2052 NTVLVIEHNLEV
+2052 NTVLVVEHNLEV
-2064 IQAADWVL
+2064 IAAADWVI

-2082 GRIVTEGPPEDLVI
+2082 GKLVVEGPPEDLVV
-2096 HARRWRQQADR
+2096 HAGRWES
-2107 DGAGDLLRSHTG
+2107 AGLLRSHTG
-2119 EALEAF
+2119 EALEDF
-2125 TAAPPTSPA
+2125 LPA
-2134 APAPASRRARARSRP
+2134 AKST
-2149 G
+2149 

>member
-1 MHVPPII
+1 MHVPPI
-8 VTGAREHNLRDV
+8 VVRGAREHNLRDV

-32 SGVSGSGKSSLAFD
+32 TGVSGSGKSSLAFD

-71 PRPDVDSVTGLSPAI
+71 PRPDVDSVTGLSPSI
-86 SIAQKSAGTNP
+86 SIAQKSAGHNP

-115 ARVGTAHCP
+115 ARIGTAHCP
-124 TCDAVLE
+124 ECDSVLE

-142 IAARAGRPVMVLAPV
+142 IAARKDQRVMILAPL

-183 GSVCRVEEP
+183 GQICRVEDP
-192 PALEKQLKHTIDV
+192 PALEKLLKHSIDV

-214 DTRSRLAEAVELALR
+214 ATRSRIAEAVELALR
-229 TGGGQVIVAAEP
+229 TGGGQVIVAGEEK
-241 ARDGGQAGRRPGDG
+241 G
-255 ASAGTSDAAAPS
+255 DAALLGEEKVAAKRAAS
-267 PRPAPGSRGGDEGD
+267 PFSD
-281 LVLSSRYA
+281 LILSSRYA
-289 CTTCGVSYDT
+289 CVQCGVSYST

-308 SPQGACPA
+308 SPQGACPT

-326 DPEKLVTEPAKTL
+326 DPTKLVTAPEKSL

-346 LGTFRDMPRWLRRL
+346 LGSFRDMPRWLRRL

-365 AHAEAKKKLPPGTL
+365 AHAEAKRKFADGTL
-379 LDTPWQELTAA
+379 LDTPWQDLTSL
-390 QKRIWLDGTGMEE
+390 QKKIWLNGTGLEE
-403 IQLAWRRGRAERGA
+403 ITLSWRRGRAERGG
-417 KTKFEGLRAL
+417 KTKFEGILAL
-427 LANRWRNAKSGIV
+427 LANRWRNAKSGII

-451 PCHVCQGARLSPQAR
+451 PCHDCMGARLSHQAR
-466 AVRITSRG
+466 AVRIETKSK
-474 QGWGRGTRTP
+474 QWT
-484 ALSPREREKGTTA
+484 KG
-497 PLPREESRGPCDATA
+497 
-512 SHAPSPRP
+512 
-520 SPKGRGRKPVAP
+520 
-532 LPALSPGNPDQNR
+532 NR
-545 ELSLDALCALPIA
+545 QLSLDALCALPIA
-558 DARAFLA
+558 AAREFLS
-565 DLALDGTQRVI
+565 DLVLDDTQAVI
-576 AVELMKEINGRLAFL
+576 AVELMKEIRSRLAFL
-591 DQVGLGYLALDRKAP
+591 DQVGLGYLSLERKAP

-640 HPRDNVKLLGA
+640 HARDNVKLLGA

-696 TPDDVARS
+696 TPADVAESDRS
-704 PRSVTGA
+704 ITGS
-711 FLAGRDG
+711 FLAGRDA
-718 IPVPK
+718 IEVPAV
-723 QRRQP
+723 RRKP
-728 RGSSLVLKGVR
+728 TGKSLLLKGVR
-739 HNNLRNVDVEIPL
+739 HNNLTGIDVEIPL
-752 GLLVCVT
+752 GQLVCVT

-778 RRRLGSEAANPGAFD
+778 RRRLAGGSDTERDDSGNTGSGGASGPVGTFT
-793 ALHGADALDKVI
+793 AIEGAEQLDKVI

-829 IRALFTML
+829 IRKLFTML
-837 PEAKKRGWKAGR
+837 PDAKKRGWKAGR

-865 GSVRLDMDFLADVW
+865 GSTRLDMDFLADVW
-879 MTCEV
+879 VTCEQ

-899 KGKNVAELLT
+899 KGKNVAELLN
-909 MEIGEALDLF
+909 MEIGEARELF
-919 ADAPDIARKLQTLH
+919 ADAPDIARKLETLC

-1006 VEHNLDVVKRADWV
+1006 VEHNLDVVKRADHV

-1026 GGAGGGRIVATGTPE
+1026 GGAGGGQIVAAGTPE
-1041 QVAKVKA
+1041 QVARVKA
-1048 SHTARA
+1048 SHTGLA
-1054 LGPILAA
+1054 LKSMLAA
-1061 GRTAS
+1061 GKARADGVQKP
-1066 RPARKPAVRRKAA
+1066 PARPKKPATAA
-1079 ADPAAAVQQMLAT
+1079 AIAKAELA
-1092 VTKSSRDPGPPAITI
+1092 KLSQIEKASIDPGPPQITI
-1107 RGAALHNLKH
+1107 RGAAQHNLKS
-1117 VDLDVPRGA
+1117 VDADIPRGA
-1126 LTVCCGPSGSGK
+1126 MTVCCGPSGSGK

-1167 QVPKPLFEKI
+1167 QVPKPVFEKI
-1177 EGLAPA
+1177 EGLSPA
-1183 VAIEQRGGTGTPRST
+1183 VAIEQRATGSTPRST
-1198 VGTLTEMYDHFRVL
+1198 VGTLTEMYDYFRVL
-1212 AARLGTMHCPGCGT
+1212 AARLGVMHCPECST

-1232 VDQTVERLFEHG
+1232 IDKTVERLLEHDPG
-1244 AGARLLLLAPT
+1244 TRLLLLAPV
-1255 ELKVGQTPEAL
+1255 ELRVGQSPEAF
-1266 FAALQAAG
+1266 FAGLRAAG
-1274 HVRVRIDGRTVRL
+1274 YARVRIDGKTQQL
-1287 DDKPVVDR
+1287 DEKPALDR
-1295 KRKSRLEIV
+1295 KRKNKIEIV
-1304 IDRVTVSPA
+1304 VDRVTAAPTE
-1313 DRSRLAQSV
+1313 RSRLAQSV
-1322 EAAFA
+1322 ETAFD
-1327 AGNGTMLV
+1327 AGAGTMLV
-1335 ARAVD
+1335 ARAVE
-1340 GADEPDWPVEVHSRR
+1340 GVDEADWPVEVHSRR
-1355 LACPT
+1355 LACAS

-1377 PLGWCPSCDG
+1377 PLGWCATCDG
-1387 LGTRTGVDRK
+1387 LGTRTGIEHK
-1397 ALVRDSALSLGDGA
+1397 SLIRDPSLSLGAGA
-1411 LDLWPTL
+1411 LDLWPSL
-1418 QGPAGRQMG
+1418 DRADCGQVSRA
-1427 RLMLEALCRVT
+1427 MLDGLCAAT
-1438 GLPLDVPLADLS
+1438 GLPIDVPLAELS
-1450 GLQLRVLFEGT
+1450 GLQQRVLFEGT
-1461 GEKWID
+1461 GEKWIE
-1467 VPLPSGGPPTGR
+1467 VKRPAASA
-1479 HPHPG
+1479 
-1484 PLPEGEGEGKSLLAQ
+1484 GKSPQRKQGSA
-1499 TSEIPSPRRQT
+1499 P
-1510 KGKPPI
+1510 
-1516 SSPLPLGEGGRRPGE
+1516 
-1531 GASSPVWFSFQFQG
+1531 ADVWFSYQFKG
-1545 LEAACEEAARLVAAL
+1545 LEAACEEAARMVTGL

-1565 AVMDEVP
+1565 AVMGEVP

-1584 AAAVTL
+1584 ASAVTL
-1590 WGRPLDVWCRMPLG
+1590 WGRSLDVWCRMPLA
-1604 RLQRELAAVELAAD
+1604 RLQQSLAAVSLSD
-1618 EKRIAGDLLRELNA
+1618 SEKKIAGDLLRELNA

-1640 GLEYLDLARPAG
+1640 GLEYLDMARPAG

-1688 RDTHRLV
+1688 RDTHRLIT
-1695 AALGKLRDLG
+1695 ALGKLRDLG
-1705 NTVVVV
+1705 NTIVVV

-1719 AADEAVDFGP
+1719 SADHALDFGP
-1729 GSGREGGTIVAHGP
+1729 GSGREGGTIVAHASP
-1743 PAKLAEM
+1743 TKLATT
-1750 KTSVTGPYLADKRA
+1750 KASVTGPYLKAKKA

-1770 RKLERGR
+1770 RKQKQGR
-1777 RVPAGWIEVR
+1777 RQPASWLEVR
-1787 GITHRTL
+1787 GIRHRTL
-1794 RGVDARFPLGVL
+1794 RGLDLKVPMGVL
-1806 AAVTGPSGSG
+1806 TAVTGPSGSG
-1816 KTSLVLEVLWRAAA
+1816 KTSLVLEVLWRSLA

-1839 PGRHAAVKGLE
+1839 PGQHDSVKGLE
-1850 AIDRVILVD
+1850 KIDKVILVD
-1859 QEAIGLTPGSTPA
+1859 QEAIGSTPGSTPA

-1881 RQLYAKVPEARTRG
+1881 RQLFTKVPEARTRG
-1895 FAPRTFS
+1895 FTPRTFS
-1902 FNVAGGR
+1902 FNVPGGR

-1929 WVECEACKGRRYS
+1929 WVECETCKGRRYS

-1963 ADAAAF
+1963 AEAAQF
-1969 FAPVPPIARILAT
+1969 FETVPAISRILST
-1982 LVDVGLGYVTLG
+1982 LVDVGLGYITLG

-2034 FADIEKLL
+2034 FSDIEKLL
-2042 HVLERLVDAG
+2042 HVLERLVDTG
-2052 NTVLVIEHNLEV
+2052 NTVLVVEHNLEV
-2064 IQAADWVL
+2064 IAAADWVI
-2072 DMGPEAGAGG
+2072 DMGPEAGDGG
-2082 GRIVTEGPPEDLVI
+2082 GKIVVEGPPEDLVV
-2096 HARRWRQQADR
+2096 HVQQCVR
-2107 DGAGDLLRSHTG
+2107 DKSLLRSHTG

-2125 TAAPPTSPA
+2125 GL
-2134 APAPASRRARARSRP
+2134 R
-2149 G
+2149 

>member
-1 MHVPPII
+1 MHVPPI
-8 VTGAREHNLRDV
+8 VVRGAREHNLRNV

-71 PRPDVDSVTGLSPAI
+71 PRPDVDSVTGLSPSI

-124 TCDAVLE
+124 ACDAVLE

-142 IAARAGRPVMVLAPV
+142 QAARPGERVLVLAPL
-157 VREAKGEH
+157 VREQKGEH
-165 RDLFTDLVRQGFT
+165 RDLFVDLVRQGFT

-183 GSVCRVEEP
+183 GRIVRVEDP
-192 PALEKQLKHTIDV
+192 PPLEKQFKHTIDV
-205 VVDRLIPSE
+205 VVDRIVV
-214 DTRSRLAEAVELALR
+214 DAANRSRLAEAVELALKA
-229 TGGGQVIVAAEP
+229 GGGQVIVAA
-241 ARDGGQAGRRPGDG
+241 
-255 ASAGTSDAAAPS
+255 DA
-267 PRPAPGSRGGDEGD
+267 GGDEPGGHGHD

-289 CTTCGVSYDT
+289 CTACGVSYST

-308 SPQGACPA
+308 SPQGACPT

-326 DPEKLVTEPAKTL
+326 DPGKLVTDPTKSL
-339 RKGAIGV
+339 KKGCMGV
-346 LGTFRDMPRWLRRL
+346 LGTFRDMPRWMRRL
-360 LTGVA
+360 FTGVA
-365 AHAEAKKKLPPGTL
+365 AHAEAKRKLAPGTL
-379 LDTPWQELTAA
+379 LETPWEKLTPA
-390 QKRIWLDGTGMEE
+390 QRKVWLHGTGVEE
-403 IQLAWRRGRAERGA
+403 VKLSWKRGRAERGA
-417 KTKFEGLRAL
+417 RTKFEGILAL
-427 LANRWRNAKSGIV
+427 LANKWRNAKSGII

-451 PCHVCQGARLSPQAR
+451 PCHACQGARLSPQAR
-466 AVRITSRG
+466 AVRITSRS
-474 QGWGRGTRTP
+474 R
-484 ALSPREREKGTTA
+484 RER
-497 PLPREESRGPCDATA
+497 P
-512 SHAPSPRP
+512 
-520 SPKGRGRKPVAP
+520 
-532 LPALSPGNPDQNR
+532 

-558 DARAFLA
+558 DARTFLA
-565 DLALDGTQRVI
+565 DLVLDDTQRLI
-576 AVELMKEINGRLAFL
+576 AAELLKEIRSRLEFL

-696 TPDDVARS
+696 TPADVAAS
-704 PRSVTGA
+704 PTSLTGA
-711 FLAGRDG
+711 FLSGRDA
-718 IPVPK
+718 IPVPA
-723 QRRQP
+723 RRRP
-728 RGSSLVLKGVR
+728 RTDASLRITGVR
-739 HNNLRNVDVEIPL
+739 HNNLTGIDVEIPL

-778 RRRLGSEAANPGAFD
+778 RRRLGSEAAVPGAFE
-793 ALHGADALDKVI
+793 AIHGAERLDKVI

-829 IRALFTML
+829 IRTLFTML

-865 GSVRLDMDFLADVW
+865 GSTRLDMDFLADVW
-879 MTCEV
+879 VTCEV

-899 KGKNVAELLT
+899 KGRNVAELLN
-909 MEIGEALDLF
+909 MEIGEARDLF
-919 ADAPDIARKLQTLH
+919 ADAPDIARKLGTLC

-962 LAKRSTGKTLYI
+962 LAKRSTGRTLYI

-996 LVDAGNTVLV
+996 LVEAGNTVLV

-1026 GGAGGGRIVATGTPE
+1026 GGAGGGRIVAEGTPE
-1041 QVAKVKA
+1041 RVAKVKA
-1048 SHTARA
+1048 SHTGKA
-1054 LGPILAA
+1054 LAPILRGAGGAA
-1061 GRTAS
+1061 AEGEQA
-1066 RPARKPAVRRKAA
+1066 RRKAPRRRPKPV
-1079 ADPAAAVQQMLAT
+1079 DPDALMAQVERT
-1092 VTKSSRDPGPPAITI
+1092 SRDPGPPAIMV
-1107 RGAALHNLKH
+1107 RGAAQHNLKQ
-1117 VDLDVPRGA
+1117 VDADIPRGQ

-1167 QVPKPLFEKI
+1167 QVPKPVFERI

-1183 VAIEQRGGTGTPRST
+1183 VAIEQKSSGSTPRST
-1198 VGTLTEMYDHFRVL
+1198 VGTLTEMYDYFRVL
-1212 AARLGTMHCPGCGT
+1212 AARLGVMHCPDCGT

-1232 VDQTVERLFEHG
+1232 VDQTVDRLFAHPPDT
-1244 AGARLLLLAPT
+1244 RLLLLAPV
-1255 ELKVGQTPEAL
+1255 EPRGGQTAEAF
-1266 FAALQAAG
+1266 FAGLKAAG
-1274 HVRVRIDGRTVRL
+1274 YVRVRIDGTTFHL
-1287 DDKPVVDR
+1287 DDKPTLDR
-1295 KRKSRLEIV
+1295 KRKSRVEIV
-1304 IDRVTVSPA
+1304 IDRVTANPSA
-1313 DRSRLAQSV
+1313 RSRIAQGV
-1322 EAAFA
+1322 EAAFD
-1327 AGNGTMLV
+1327 AGAGTMLV
-1335 ARAVD
+1335 ARAVAGPD
-1340 GADEPDWPVEVHSRR
+1340 GRPAAEPDWPVEVHSRR
-1355 LACPT
+1355 LACGS

-1377 PLGWCPSCDG
+1377 PLGWCPACDG
-1387 LGTRTGVDRK
+1387 LGTRTGIDHA
-1397 ALVRDSALSLGDGA
+1397 ALVRDATRSLGDGA
-1411 LDLWPTL
+1411 LDLWPSLDRKDSGATSR
-1418 QGPAGRQMG
+1418 A
-1427 RLMLEALCRVT
+1427 MLEALAAAT

-1450 GLQLRVLFEGT
+1450 GLQQRVLFEGT
-1461 GEKWID
+1461 GDTWIE
-1467 VPLPSGGPPTGR
+1467 VPRPRGVPGTGP
-1479 HPHPG
+1479 
-1484 PLPEGEGEGKSLLAQ
+1484 
-1499 TSEIPSPRRQT
+1499 
-1510 KGKPPI
+1510 
-1516 SSPLPLGEGGRRPGE
+1516 
-1531 GASSPVWFSFQFQG
+1531 WFAFQFRG
-1545 LEAACEEAARLVAAL
+1545 LEHACEEAARLVVGL

-1565 AVMDEVP
+1565 AVMGDVP
-1572 CSECGGSRLADV
+1572 CSDCGGSRLAEE
-1584 AAAVTL
+1584 ASAVML
-1590 WGRPLDVWCRMPLG
+1590 WGRSLDVWGRMPLG
-1604 RLQRELAAVELAAD
+1604 RLQQELAAIDLAAAD
-1618 EKRIAGDLLRELNA
+1618 RKIAGDLLKELVA
-1632 RVAFLVDV
+1632 RVNFLVDV
-1640 GLEYLDLARPAG
+1640 GLDYLDMARPAG

-1681 PTIGLHP
+1681 PTIGLHA
-1688 RDTHRLV
+1688 RDTHRLIR
-1695 AALGKLRDLG
+1695 ALGRLRDLG
-1705 NTVVVV
+1705 NTLVVV
-1711 EHDRDVVA
+1711 EHDRDVVNS
-1719 AADEAVDFGP
+1719 ADHTLDFGP
-1729 GSGREGGTIVAHGP
+1729 GSGREGGTIVAHAA
-1743 PAKLAEM
+1743 PAKLAAT
-1750 KTSVTGPYLADKRA
+1750 KHSVTGPYLGTRRA
-1764 CDAVLA
+1764 CDAVL
-1770 RKLERGR
+1770 ERVRRTGR
-1777 RVPAGWIEVR
+1777 REPKHWLEIRGVR
-1787 GITHRTL
+1787 HRTL
-1794 RGVDARFPLGVL
+1794 KNIDARFPLGVL

-1816 KTSLVLEVLWRAAA
+1816 KTSLVLEVLWRTLA

-1839 PGRHAAVKGLE
+1839 PGQHDAVRGLD

-1859 QEAIGLTPGSTPA
+1859 QESIGSTPGSTPA

-1881 RQLYAKVPEARTRG
+1881 RQLFAKVPEARTRG
-1895 FAPRTFS
+1895 FTPRTFS

-1942 AETLHAKWHGK
+1942 SETLHAKWHGK
-1953 SIADVLEMSV
+1953 NIADVLEMSI
-1963 ADAAAF
+1963 AEAHQF
-1969 FAPVPPIARILAT
+1969 FETAPQIARILGT

-2009 LSRELAKPGTGSTLY
+2009 LSRELAKPGTGNTLY

-2042 HVLERLVDAG
+2042 HVLDRLVDAG
-2052 NTVLVIEHNLEV
+2052 NTVLVVEHNLEV
-2064 IQAADWVL
+2064 IQAADWVI
-2072 DMGPEAGAGG
+2072 DMGPEAGDGG
-2082 GRIVTEGPPEDLVI
+2082 GRIVAEGPPEDIVI
-2096 HARRWRQQADR
+2096 HAARWTTAHARGGLDE
-2107 DGAGDLLRSHTG
+2107 GLLRSHTG
-2119 EALEAF
+2119 EAL
-2125 TAAPPTSPA
+2125 AAVAATGRQPALSTISQPP
-2134 APAPASRRARARSRP
+2134 PASGRVKRMSSVRK
-2149 G
+2149 

>member
-1 MHVPPII
+1 MHVPPI
-8 VTGAREHNLRDV
+8 VVRGAREHNLRDV

-32 SGVSGSGKSSLAFD
+32 TGVSGSGKSSLAFD

-71 PRPDVDSVTGLSPAI
+71 PRPDVDSVTGLSPSI
-86 SIAQKSAGTNP
+86 SIAQKSAGHNP

-115 ARVGTAHCP
+115 ARIGTAHCP
-124 TCDAVLE
+124 ECDSVLE

-142 IAARAGRPVMVLAPV
+142 LAARKDERVMILAPL

-183 GSVCRVEEP
+183 GQICRVEDP
-192 PALEKQLKHTIDV
+192 PALEKLLKHSIDV

-214 DTRSRLAEAVELALR
+214 STRSRIAEAVELALR
-229 TGGGQVIVAAEP
+229 TGGGQVIVAGESSGEQPNETAVP
-241 ARDGGQAGRRPGDG
+241 AGK
-255 ASAGTSDAAAPS
+255 AAARKQRS
-267 PRPAPGSRGGDEGD
+267 PTDD
-281 LVLSSRYA
+281 LILSSRYA
-289 CTTCGVSYDT
+289 CVQCGVSYST

-308 SPQGACPA
+308 SPQGACPT

-326 DPEKLVTEPAKTL
+326 DPTKLVTAPEKSL

-346 LGTFRDMPRWLRRL
+346 LGSFRDMPRWLRRL

-365 AHAEAKKKLPPGTL
+365 AHAEAKRKFPTGTL
-379 LDTPWQELTAA
+379 LDTPWQDLTSL
-390 QKRIWLDGTGMEE
+390 QKKIWLNGTGLEE
-403 IQLAWRRGRAERGA
+403 ITLSWRRGRAERGG
-417 KTKFEGLRAL
+417 KTKFEGL
-427 LANRWRNAKSGIV
+427 LAMLASRWRNAKSGII

-451 PCHVCQGARLSPQAR
+451 PCHDCMGARLSHQAR
-466 AVRITSRG
+466 AVRIETKSKP
-474 QGWGRGTRTP
+474 WT
-484 ALSPREREKGTTA
+484 KG
-497 PLPREESRGPCDATA
+497 
-512 SHAPSPRP
+512 
-520 SPKGRGRKPVAP
+520 
-532 LPALSPGNPDQNR
+532 NR
-545 ELSLDALCALPIA
+545 QLSLDRLCALPIA
-558 DARAFLA
+558 AAREFLS
-565 DLALDGTQRVI
+565 DLVLDDTQALI
-576 AVELMKEINGRLAFL
+576 AVELMKEIRSRLAFL
-591 DQVGLGYLALDRKAP
+591 DQVGLGYLSLERKAP

-640 HPRDNVKLLGA
+640 HARDNVKLLGA

-659 NTVVVVEHDEDTIR
+659 NTVIVVEHDEDTIR

-696 TPDDVARS
+696 TPADVAQSDRS
-704 PRSVTGA
+704 ITGN
-711 FLAGRDG
+711 FLAGRDA
-718 IPVPK
+718 IEVPAK
-723 QRRQP
+723 RRKP
-728 RGSSLVLKGVR
+728 TGKSLLLKGVR
-739 HNNLRNVDVEIPL
+739 HNNLAGIDVEIPL
-752 GLLVCVT
+752 GQLVCVT

-778 RRRLGSEAANPGAFD
+778 RRRLAGGSDTDADDSGNSGTSGPVGTFTAIEGAE
-793 ALHGADALDKVI
+793 HLDKVI

-829 IRALFTML
+829 IRKLFTML
-837 PEAKKRGWKAGR
+837 PDAKKRGWKAGR

-865 GSVRLDMDFLADVW
+865 GSTRLDMDFLADVW
-879 MTCEV
+879 VTCEQ

-899 KGKNVAELLT
+899 KGKNVAELLN
-909 MEIGEALDLF
+909 MEIGEARELF
-919 ADAPDIARKLQTLH
+919 ADAPDIARKLETLC

-1006 VEHNLDVVKRADWV
+1006 VEHNLDVVKRADHV

-1026 GGAGGGRIVATGTPE
+1026 GGAGGGQIVAAGTPE
-1041 QVAKVKA
+1041 QVARVKA
-1048 SHTARA
+1048 SHTGLA
-1054 LGPILAA
+1054 LKSILAA
-1061 GRTAS
+1061 GKARADGVQKP
-1066 RPARKPAVRRKAA
+1066 PARRKKPATAA
-1079 ADPAAAVQQMLAT
+1079 AIAKAELA
-1092 VTKSSRDPGPPAITI
+1092 KLSQIEKASIDPGPPQITI
-1107 RGAALHNLKH
+1107 RGASQHNLKS
-1117 VDLDVPRGA
+1117 VDADIPRGA
-1126 LTVCCGPSGSGK
+1126 MTVCCGPSGSGK

-1167 QVPKPLFEKI
+1167 QVPKPVFEKI
-1177 EGLAPA
+1177 EGLSPA
-1183 VAIEQRGGTGTPRST
+1183 VAIEQRATGSTPRST
-1198 VGTLTEMYDHFRVL
+1198 VGTLTEMYDYFRVL
-1212 AARLGTMHCPGCGT
+1212 AARLGVMHCPECST

-1232 VDQTVERLFEHG
+1232 IDKTVERLLEHDPG
-1244 AGARLLLLAPT
+1244 TRLLLLAPV
-1255 ELKVGQTPEAL
+1255 ELRVGQSPEAF
-1266 FAALQAAG
+1266 FAGLRAAG
-1274 HVRVRIDGRTVRL
+1274 YARVRIDGKTQQL
-1287 DDKPVVDR
+1287 DEKPALDR
-1295 KRKSRLEIV
+1295 KRKNKIEIV
-1304 IDRVTVSPA
+1304 VDRVTASPA
-1313 DRSRLAQSV
+1313 ERSRLAQSV
-1322 EAAFA
+1322 ETAFD
-1327 AGNGTMLV
+1327 AGAGTMLV
-1335 ARAVD
+1335 ARAVE
-1340 GADEPDWPVEVHSRR
+1340 GVDEADWPVEVHSRR
-1355 LACPT
+1355 LACAS

-1377 PLGWCPSCDG
+1377 PLGWCATCDG
-1387 LGTRTGVDRK
+1387 LGTRTGIEHK
-1397 ALVRDSALSLGDGA
+1397 SLIRDPSISLGAGA
-1411 LDLWPTL
+1411 LDLWPSL
-1418 QGPAGRQMG
+1418 DRADCGAVSRA
-1427 RLMLEALCRVT
+1427 MLEGLCAAT
-1438 GLPLDVPLADLS
+1438 GLPIDVPLAELS
-1450 GLQLRVLFEGT
+1450 GLQQRVLFEGT
-1461 GEKWID
+1461 GERWIE
-1467 VPLPSGGPPTGR
+1467 VKRPAASA
-1479 HPHPG
+1479 
-1484 PLPEGEGEGKSLLAQ
+1484 GKSPH
-1499 TSEIPSPRRQT
+1499 SHPSPQRKQGT
-1510 KGKPPI
+1510 
-1516 SSPLPLGEGGRRPGE
+1516 
-1531 GASSPVWFSFQFQG
+1531 ASSDASPSHPSPQRKQGSGPADVWFAYQFKG
-1545 LEAACEEAARLVAAL
+1545 LEAACEDAARMVTGL

-1565 AVMDEVP
+1565 AVMGEVP

-1584 AAAVTL
+1584 ASAVTL
-1590 WGRPLDVWCRMPLG
+1590 WGRSLDVWCRMPLA
-1604 RLQRELAAVELAAD
+1604 RLQQALAAVSLSESD
-1618 EKRIAGDLLRELNA
+1618 KKIAGDLLRELNA

-1640 GLEYLDLARPAG
+1640 GLEYLDMARPAG

-1688 RDTHRLV
+1688 RDTHRLI

-1705 NTVVVV
+1705 NTIVVV

-1719 AADEAVDFGP
+1719 AADHALDFGP
-1729 GSGREGGTIVAHGP
+1729 GSGREGGTIVAHASP
-1743 PAKLAEM
+1743 TKLATM
-1750 KTSVTGPYLADKRA
+1750 KASVTGPYLKAKKA

-1770 RKLERGR
+1770 RKQKQGR
-1777 RVPAGWIEVR
+1777 RQPTSWLEVR
-1787 GITHRTL
+1787 GIRHRTL
-1794 RGVDARFPLGVL
+1794 RGLDLKVPLGVL
-1806 AAVTGPSGSG
+1806 TAVTGPSGSG
-1816 KTSLVLEVLWRAAA
+1816 KTSLVLEVLWRSLA

-1839 PGRHAAVKGLE
+1839 PGQHDSVKGLE
-1850 AIDRVILVD
+1850 KIDKVILVD
-1859 QEAIGLTPGSTPA
+1859 QEAIGSTPGSTPA

-1881 RQLYAKVPEARTRG
+1881 RQLFTKVPEARTRG
-1895 FAPRTFS
+1895 FTPRTFS
-1902 FNVAGGR
+1902 FNVPGGR

-1929 WVECEACKGRRYS
+1929 WVECETCHGRRYS

-1963 ADAAAF
+1963 AEAAQF
-1969 FAPVPPIARILAT
+1969 FETVPAIARILST
-1982 LVDVGLGYVTLG
+1982 LVDVGLGYITLG

-2034 FADIEKLL
+2034 FSDIEKLL
-2042 HVLERLVDAG
+2042 HVLERLVDTG
-2052 NTVLVIEHNLEV
+2052 NTVLVVEHNLEV
-2064 IQAADWVL
+2064 IAAADWVI
-2072 DMGPEAGAGG
+2072 DMGPEAGDGG
-2082 GRIVTEGPPEDLVI
+2082 GKIVVEGPPEDLLV
-2096 HARRWRQQADR
+2096 HAGRWTR
-2107 DGAGDLLRSHTG
+2107 DNALLRSHTG
-2119 EALEAF
+2119 EALKAF
-2125 TAAPPTSPA
+2125 GL
-2134 APAPASRRARARSRP
+2134 R
-2149 G
+2149 

>member
-1 MHVPPII
+1 MHVPPI
-8 VTGAREHNLRDV
+8 VVRGAREHNLQDV

-71 PRPDVDSVTGLSPAI
+71 PRPDVDAVTGLSPSI

-124 TCDAVLE
+124 TCDAVLQ

-142 IAARAGRPVMVLAPV
+142 LAARGGEQVTILAPL

-165 RDLFTDLVRQGFT
+165 RDLFADLVRQGFT

-183 GSVCRVEEP
+183 GRICRVEDP
-192 PALEKQLKHTIDV
+192 PALAKLLKHTIEV
-205 VVDRLIPSE
+205 VIDRLVPSE
-214 DTRSRLAEAVELALR
+214 ATRSRLAEAVELALR
-229 TGGGQVIVAAEP
+229 TGGGQVIVAS
-241 ARDGGQAGRRPGDG
+241 DGEEKG
-255 ASAGTSDAAAPS
+255 ASHLFSSAEERGNAGGEKRWLAPFS
-267 PRPAPGSRGGDEGD
+267 D

-289 CTTCGVSYDT
+289 CAACGVSYDT

-326 DPEKLVTEPAKTL
+326 DPAKLVTAPEKSL
-339 RKGAIGV
+339 RKGALGV
-346 LGTFRDMPRWLRRL
+346 LGSFRDMPRWMRRL
-360 LTGVA
+360 FNGVA
-365 AHAEAKKKLPPGTL
+365 AHAEAKRKLAPGTL
-379 LDTPWQELTAA
+379 LDTPWQNLTAV
-390 QKRIWLDGTGMEE
+390 QKKIWLHGTGMEE
-403 IQLAWRRGRAERGA
+403 IKLAWRRGKAERGA
-417 KTKFEGLRAL
+417 KTKFEGICPL
-427 LANRWRNAKSGIV
+427 LANRWRNAKSGII

-451 PCHVCQGARLSPQAR
+451 PCHVCHGARLSPQAR
-466 AVRITSRG
+466 AVRITSARRG
-474 QGWGRGTRTP
+474 AKARAQARSASPARSPELSP
-484 ALSPREREKGTTA
+484 ALSP
-497 PLPREESRGPCDATA
+497 
-512 SHAPSPRP
+512 
-520 SPKGRGRKPVAP
+520 
-532 LPALSPGNPDQNR
+532 
-545 ELSLDALCALPIA
+545 ELSLDGLCALPIA
-558 DARAFLA
+558 EAREFLA
-565 DLALDGTQRVI
+565 DLVLDDTQQLI
-576 AVELMKEINGRLAFL
+576 ATELLKEIRGRLAFL

-640 HPRDNVKLLGA
+640 HARDNTKLLGA

-659 NTVVVVEHDEDTIR
+659 NTVVVVEHDEETIR

-696 TPDDVARS
+696 TPADIARA
-704 PRSVTGA
+704 PRSITGA
-711 FLAGRDG
+711 FLSGRDA
-718 IPVPK
+718 ITVPE
-723 QRRQP
+723 RRRKPNGQAL
-728 RGSSLVLKGVR
+728 RLTGVR
-739 HNNLRNVDVEIPL
+739 HNNLKGVDVEIPL

-778 RRRLGSEAANPGAFD
+778 RRRLGSEVATPGDFD
-793 ALHGADALDKVI
+793 TITGADALDKVI

-829 IRALFTML
+829 IRGLFTML

-879 MTCEV
+879 VTCEV
-884 CGGARFAKDTLEVRW
+884 CGGTRFAKDTLEVRW
-899 KGKNVAELLT
+899 KGKNVAELLG
-909 MEIGEALDLF
+909 MEIGEALELF
-919 ADAPDIARKLQTLH
+919 SDAPDIARKLQTLS

-1006 VEHNLDVVKRADWV
+1006 VEHNLDVIKRADWV

-1026 GGAGGGRIVATGTPE
+1026 GGGGGGRIVSAGTPE
-1041 QVAKVKA
+1041 KIAKAKG
-1048 SHTARA
+1048 SHTGKSLA
-1054 LGPILAA
+1054 PVLAA
-1061 GRTAS
+1061 AAAATPAGK
-1066 RPARKPAVRRKAA
+1066 PARKPAVRRKRVD
-1079 ADPAAAVQQMLAT
+1079 DPAKAVAAMLDT
-1092 VTKSSRDPGPPAITI
+1092 VSKSSRDPGPPCITV
-1107 RGAALHNLKH
+1107 RGAALHNLKN
-1117 VDLDVPRGA
+1117 VDADIPRGA
-1126 LTVCCGPSGSGK
+1126 MTVCCGPSGSGK

-1183 VAIEQRGGTGTPRST
+1183 VAIEQRSTGSTPRST
-1198 VGTLTEMYDHFRVL
+1198 VGTLTEMYDYFRVL
-1212 AARLGTMHCPGCGT
+1212 AARLGVMHCPDCGVA
-1226 PVGAQS
+1226 VGAQS
-1232 VDQTVERLFEHG
+1232 VDQTVERLLEQPRG
-1244 AGARLLLLAPT
+1244 SRLVLLAPV
-1255 ELKVGQTPEAL
+1255 ELRVGQTPESF
-1266 FAALQAAG
+1266 FAALLSAG
-1274 HVRVRIDGRTVRL
+1274 HVRVRIDGHTVRL
-1287 DDKPVVDR
+1287 DEQEKPALDR
-1295 KRKSRLEIV
+1295 KRKSRIEVV
-1304 IDRVTVSPA
+1304 IDRVVADPA
-1313 DRSRLAQSV
+1313 ERSRLAQSV
-1322 EAAFA
+1322 ESAFA
-1327 AGNGTMLV
+1327 VGAGTMLV
-1335 ARAVD
+1335 ARAVEGHD
-1340 GADEPDWPVEVHSRR
+1340 GKPLSEPDWPVEVHSRR
-1355 LACPT
+1355 LACPE

-1387 LGTRTGVDRK
+1387 LGTRVGVDRK
-1397 ALVRDSALSLGDGA
+1397 ALVRDPALSLADGA
-1411 LDLWPTL
+1411 LDLWPTMS
-1418 QGPAGRQMG
+1418 GPAGAVG
-1427 RLMLEALCRVT
+1427 RAMLEALCRAT
-1438 GLPLDVPLADLS
+1438 GLPSDVPLAELS
-1450 GLQLRVLFEGT
+1450 GLQQRVLFEGT
-1461 GEKWID
+1461 GDKWIE
-1467 VPLPSGGPPTGR
+1467 VRPPASPSSVAR
-1479 HPHPG
+1479 
-1484 PLPEGEGEGKSLLAQ
+1484 S
-1499 TSEIPSPRRQT
+1499 
-1510 KGKPPI
+1510 
-1516 SSPLPLGEGGRRPGE
+1516 
-1531 GASSPVWFSFQFQG
+1531 SFQFQFKG
-1545 LEAACEEAARLVAAL
+1545 LEAACEEAARLVVGL

-1584 AAAVTL
+1584 ASAVTL

-1604 RLQRELAAVELAAD
+1604 RLQEALAQITLSAD
-1618 EKRIAGDLLRELNA
+1618 DKKIAGDLLRELNA

-1640 GLEYLDLARPAG
+1640 GLDYLDMARPAG

-1688 RDTHRLV
+1688 RDTHRLIT
-1695 AALGKLRDLG
+1695 ALGKLRDLG

-1719 AADEAVDFGP
+1719 SADHALDFGP
-1729 GSGREGGTIVAHGP
+1729 GSGREGGTIVAQAP
-1743 PAKLAEM
+1743 PARLPRLAA
-1750 KTSVTGPYLADKRA
+1750 SVTGPYLATKRA
-1764 CDAVLA
+1764 CDAVLQT
-1770 RKLERGR
+1770 KLARGR
-1777 RVPAGWIEVR
+1777 REPQGWIEIRGVR
-1787 GITHRTL
+1787 HRTL
-1794 RGVDARFPLGVL
+1794 RGLDARIPLGVL

-1816 KTSLVLEVLWRAAA
+1816 KTSLVLEVLWRAVA

-1839 PGRHAAVKGLE
+1839 PGQHDKILGLD

-1859 QEAIGLTPGSTPA
+1859 QDAIGSTPGSTPA

-1881 RQLYAKVPEARTRG
+1881 RQLFSKVPESRTRG
-1895 FAPRTFS
+1895 FTPRTFS

-1929 WVECEACKGRRYS
+1929 WVECDACKGRRYS
-1942 AETLHAKWHGK
+1942 SETLHAKWHGQ

-1969 FAPVPPIARILAT
+1969 FAPVPQIARILDT
-1982 LVDVGLGYVTLG
+1982 LVDVGLGYVRLG

-2009 LSRELAKPGTGSTLY
+2009 LSRELAKPGTGQTLY

-2042 HVLERLVDAG
+2042 HVLERLVEAG
-2052 NTVLVIEHNLEV
+2052 NTVLVVEHNLEV

-2082 GRIVTEGPPEDLVI
+2082 GQIVVEGPPEDLVI
-2096 HARRWRQQADR
+2096 HAERWRKA
-2107 DGAGDLLRSHTG
+2107 AGTLLRSHTG
-2119 EALEAF
+2119 EALATF
-2125 TAAPPTSPA
+2125 
-2134 APAPASRRARARSRP
+2134 SRR
-2149 G
+2149 

>member
-1 MHVPPII
+1 MVRHSAGAVQRYNTAAVPPRPTRSQPLMHVPPI
-8 VTGAREHNLRDV
+8 VVRGAREHNLRDV

-71 PRPDVDSVTGLSPAI
+71 PRPDVDSVTGLSPSI
-86 SIAQKSAGTNP
+86 SIAQKSAGHNP

-115 ARVGTAHCP
+115 ARIGTAHCP
-124 TCDAVLE
+124 ECDSVLE

-142 IAARAGRPVMVLAPV
+142 IAARGGTPVMLLAPL
-157 VREAKGEH
+157 VRNAKGEH

-183 GSVCRVEEP
+183 GSVCRVEDP

-205 VVDRLIPSE
+205 VVDRLVPG
-214 DTRSRLAEAVELALR
+214 DATRSRLAEAVELALK
-229 TGGGQVIVAAEP
+229 TSGGQVIVAEEP
-241 ARDGGQAGRRPGDG
+241 AKGGG
-255 ASAGTSDAAAPS
+255 AAP
-267 PRPAPGSRGGDEGD
+267 AD
-281 LVLSSRYA
+281 LVLSSQYA
-289 CTTCGVSYDT
+289 CTACGVSYAT

-308 SPQGACPA
+308 SPQGACPT
-316 CDGLGDIYGI
+316 CEGLGDIYGI
-326 DPEKLVTEPAKTL
+326 DPAKLVTAPEKTL

-346 LGTFRDMPRWLRRL
+346 LGTIRDMPRWLRRL
-360 LTGVA
+360 LIGVA
-365 AHAEAKKKLPPGTL
+365 AHVEAKKKLAPGTL
-379 LDTPWQELTAA
+379 LDTPWKDLTAA
-390 QKRIWLDGTGMEE
+390 QKKLWLSGTGLEE
-403 IQLAWRRGRAERGA
+403 IKLSWKRGRAERGA
-417 KTKFEGLRAL
+417 KTKFEGLCGL
-427 LANRWRNAKSGIV
+427 LANRWRTAKSGII

-451 PCHVCQGARLSPQAR
+451 PCHDCQGKRLSPQAR
-466 AVRITSRG
+466 AVRIT
-474 QGWGRGTRTP
+474 
-484 ALSPREREKGTTA
+484 
-497 PLPREESRGPCDATA
+497 TA
-512 SHAPSPRP
+512 S
-520 SPKGRGRKPVAP
+520 KPWLAAAKKDP
-532 LPALSPGNPDQNR
+532 EGHPA

-558 DARAFLA
+558 DARGFLG
-565 DLALDGTQRVI
+565 ALVLDDTQKLI
-576 AVELMKEINGRLAFL
+576 AVELMKEISSRLSFL

-696 TPDDVARS
+696 TPDDVAKAE
-704 PRSVTGA
+704 RSVTGA
-711 FLAGRDG
+711 FLSGRDA
-718 IPVPK
+718 IHVPAE
-723 QRRQP
+723 RRKPSGQTL
-728 RGSSLVLKGVR
+728 RLEGVR
-739 HNNLRNVDVEIPL
+739 HNNLKGIDVEIPL

-778 RRRLGSEAANPGAFD
+778 RRLLGSEVATPGDFD
-793 ALHGADALDKVI
+793 AITGADALDKVI

-829 IRALFTML
+829 IRNLFTML

-849 FSFNVAGGRC
+849 FSFNVSGGRC

-879 MTCEV
+879 VTCDV

-899 KGKNVAELLT
+899 KGKSVADLLN
-909 MEIGEALDLF
+909 MEIGEALELF
-919 ADAPDIARKLQTLH
+919 QDAPDIARKLQTLH

-962 LAKRSTGKTLYI
+962 LAKRSTGKTLYV

-996 LVDAGNTVLV
+996 LVEAGNTVLV

-1026 GGAGGGRIVATGTPE
+1026 GGAGGGRIVAAGPPE
-1041 QVAKVKA
+1041 KIAKAKG
-1048 SHTARA
+1048 SHTGIA
-1054 LGPILAA
+1054 LAPMLAA
-1061 GRTAS
+1061 A
-1066 RPARKPAVRRKAA
+1066 RPEGKPKRQAAVRRKKVEN
-1079 ADPAAAVQQMLAT
+1079 PAAAVAAMLDT
-1092 VTKSSRDPGPPAITI
+1092 VQKTSRDPGPPAITV

-1117 VDLDVPRGA
+1117 VDADIPRGQ

-1177 EGLAPA
+1177 EGLSPA
-1183 VAIEQRGGTGTPRST
+1183 VAIEQRSTGSTPRST

-1212 AARLGTMHCPGCGT
+1212 AARLGRMHCPDCST
-1226 PVGAQS
+1226 QVGAQS
-1232 VDQTVERLFEHG
+1232 VDQTVEKILSHP
-1244 AGARLLLLAPT
+1244 AGTKLLILAPI
-1255 ELKVGQTPEAL
+1255 ELKVGQAPESL
-1266 FAALQAAG
+1266 FATLQAAG
-1274 HVRVRIDGRTVRL
+1274 HVRIRIDGRTVRL
-1287 DDKPVVDR
+1287 DEKPVLDR

-1304 IDRVTVSPA
+1304 IDRVTA
-1313 DRSRLAQSV
+1313 DPGSRSRLAQSV
-1322 EAAFA
+1322 EAAFD
-1327 AGNGTMLV
+1327 AGGGTLLV
-1335 ARAVD
+1335 ARAID
-1340 GADEPDWPVEVHSRR
+1340 GHDGRPLDEPDWPVEVLSRR
-1355 LACPT
+1355 LACPD

-1377 PLGWCPSCDG
+1377 PIGWCPSCDG
-1387 LGTRTGVDRK
+1387 LGTRTGIDRG
-1397 ALVRDSALSLGDGA
+1397 ALVRDPTLTLRAGA
-1411 LDLWPTL
+1411 LDLWPL
-1418 QGPAGRQMG
+1418 LDGPQGKRIGRA
-1427 RLMLEALCRVT
+1427 MLEALGATT

-1450 GLQLRVLFEGT
+1450 GVQQRVLFEGT
-1461 GEKWID
+1461 GDKWID
-1467 VPLPSGGPPTGR
+1467 VPRPKGTA
-1479 HPHPG
+1479 
-1484 PLPEGEGEGKSLLAQ
+1484 GK
-1499 TSEIPSPRRQT
+1499 
-1510 KGKPPI
+1510 G
-1516 SSPLPLGEGGRRPGE
+1516 
-1531 GASSPVWFSFQFQG
+1531 VWFSFQFKG
-1545 LEAACEEAARLVAAL
+1545 LENACEEAARLVVGL

-1584 AAAVTL
+1584 ASAVTL
-1590 WGRPLDVWCRMPLG
+1590 WGRTLDVWGRMPLG
-1604 RLQRELAAVELAAD
+1604 RLQQELAAVTLDDAD
-1618 EKRIAGDLLRELNA
+1618 RRIAGDLLRELNA
-1632 RVAFLVDV
+1632 RVSFLVDV
-1640 GLEYLDLARPAG
+1640 GLDYLDMSRPAG

-1688 RDTHRLV
+1688 RDTHRLIT
-1695 AALGKLRDLG
+1695 ALGKLRDLG

-1719 AADEAVDFGP
+1719 TADHALDFGP
-1729 GSGREGGTIVAHGP
+1729 GSGREGGRIVAHAAP
-1743 PAKLAEM
+1743 KKLESI
-1750 KTSVTGPYLADKRA
+1750 KESVTGPYLRKRRA

-1770 RKLERGR
+1770 RKEKQGR
-1777 RVPAGWIEVR
+1777 REPSGWLELRGVR
-1787 GITHRTL
+1787 HRTL
-1794 RGVDARFPLGVL
+1794 KGIDAKIPLGVL

-1816 KTSLVLEVLWRAAA
+1816 KTSLVLEVLWRALA

-1839 PGRHAAVKGLE
+1839 PGQYDALKGL
-1850 AIDRVILVD
+1850 DQVDKVILVD
-1859 QEAIGLTPGSTPA
+1859 QEAIGSTPGSTPA

-1881 RQLYAKVPEARTRG
+1881 RQLFAKVPESRTRG
-1895 FAPRTFS
+1895 FTPRTFS

-1929 WVECEACKGRRYS
+1929 WVECDACRGRRYS
-1942 AETLHAKWHGK
+1942 SETLHAKWHGK
-1953 SIADVLEMSV
+1953 NIADVLEMSV

-1969 FAPVPPIARILAT
+1969 FDTVPHVARILGT
-1982 LVDVGLGYVTLG
+1982 LVDVGLGYITLG

-2009 LSRELAKPGTGSTLY
+2009 LSRELAKPGTGNTLY

-2052 NTVLVIEHNLEV
+2052 NTVLVVEHNLEV
-2064 IQAADWVL
+2064 ISAADWVL
-2072 DMGPEAGAGG
+2072 DLGPEAGAGG
-2082 GRIVTEGPPEDLVI
+2082 GRIVTEGPPEDIVI
-2096 HARRWRQQADR
+2096 HARRWRTHPA
-2107 DGAGDLLRSHTG
+2107 DLLRSHTG
-2119 EALEAF
+2119 EALDAF
-2125 TAAPPTSPA
+2125 GAVPTP
-2134 APAPASRRARARSRP
+2134 
-2149 G
+2149 

>member
-1 MHVPPII
+1 MNVPPI
-8 VTGAREHNLRDV
+8 VVRGAREHNLRDV

-124 TCDAVLE
+124 ECDAVLE

-142 IAARAGRPVMVLAPV
+142 LAARAGERVLVLAPL
-157 VREAKGEH
+157 VRDQKGEH

-183 GSVCRVEEP
+183 GRIVRVEDP
-192 PALEKQLKHTIDV
+192 PPLEKQLKHSIDV
-205 VVDRLIPSE
+205 VVDRIVA
-214 DTRSRLAEAVELALR
+214 DAAARSRLAEAVELALR
-229 TGGGQVIVAAEP
+229 TGGGQVIVATDP
-241 ARDGGQAGRRPGDG
+241 GGEA
-255 ASAGTSDAAAPS
+255 ASD
-267 PRPAPGSRGGDEGD
+267 RGSD

-289 CTTCGVSYDT
+289 CVTCGVSYST

-308 SPQGACPA
+308 SPTGACPV

-326 DPEKLVTEPAKTL
+326 DPEKLVTDPAKSL
-339 RKGAIGV
+339 KKGCMGV
-346 LGTFRDMPRWLRRL
+346 LGTFRDMPRWMRRL
-360 LTGVA
+360 FNGVA
-365 AHAEAKKKLPPGTL
+365 AHAEAKKKLAPGTL
-379 LDTPWQELTAA
+379 LETPWEKLTPA
-390 QKRIWLDGTGMEE
+390 QKKIWLTGTGVEE
-403 IQLAWRRGRAERGA
+403 IKLSWKRGRAERGA
-417 KTKFEGLRAL
+417 KTKFEGILAL
-427 LANRWRNAKSGIV
+427 LANKWRNAKSGII
-440 RRMLEKLMSVT
+440 RRMLEKLMRVT
-451 PCHVCQGARLSPQAR
+451 PCHACQGARLSPQAR
-466 AVRITSRG
+466 AVRITSRSP
-474 QGWGRGTRTP
+474 GRAG
-484 ALSPREREKGTTA
+484 
-497 PLPREESRGPCDATA
+497 TA
-512 SHAPSPRP
+512 S
-520 SPKGRGRKPVAP
+520 
-532 LPALSPGNPDQNR
+532 
-545 ELSLDALCALPIA
+545 LSLDALCALPIA
-558 DARAFLA
+558 DAREFLA
-565 DLALDGTQRVI
+565 DLVLDQTQALI
-576 AVELMKEINGRLAFL
+576 AVELMKEIRSRLEFL
-591 DQVGLGYLALDRKAP
+591 DRVGLGYLALDRKAP

-696 TPDDVARS
+696 TPADVAASARS
-704 PRSVTGA
+704 LTGA
-711 FLAGRDG
+711 FLAGRDA
-718 IPVPK
+718 IPVPGK
-723 QRRQP
+723 RRSP
-728 RGSSLVLKGVR
+728 SGKTLTLSGVR
-739 HNNLRNVDVEIPL
+739 HNNLKGVDVEIPL

-778 RRRLGSEAANPGAFD
+778 RRRLGSEAAVPGAFD
-793 ALHGADALDKVI
+793 AIRGADELDKVI

-837 PEAKKRGWKAGR
+837 PDAKKRGWKAGR

-865 GSVRLDMDFLADVW
+865 GSTRLDMDFLADVW
-879 MTCEV
+879 VTCEV

-899 KGKNVAELLT
+899 KGKNVAELLN
-909 MEIGEALDLF
+909 MEIGEARDLF
-919 ADAPDIARKLQTLH
+919 ADAPDIARKLETLC

-986 VRQLLTVLER
+986 VRQLLAVLER

-1026 GGAGGGRIVATGTPE
+1026 GGAGGGEIVAEGTPE

-1048 SHTARA
+1048 SHTGRA
-1054 LGPILAA
+1054 LAPILAA
-1061 GRTAS
+1061 AKKPAAKS
-1066 RPARKPAVRRKAA
+1066 PARRTKPVDAA
-1079 ADPAAAVQQMLAT
+1079 KLMAQVEKT
-1092 VTKSSRDPGPPAITI
+1092 SRDPGPPAIMV
-1107 RGAALHNLKH
+1107 RGASQHNLKQ
-1117 VDLDVPRGA
+1117 VDADIPRGA
-1126 LTVCCGPSGSGK
+1126 MTVCCGPSGSGK

-1167 QVPKPLFEKI
+1167 QVPKPVFERI

-1183 VAIEQRGGTGTPRST
+1183 VAIEQRSSGSTPRST
-1198 VGTLTEMYDHFRVL
+1198 VGTLTEMYDAFRVL
-1212 AARLGTMHCPGCGT
+1212 AARLGVMHCPDCST
-1226 PVGAQS
+1226 PVGSQS
-1232 VDQTVERLFEHG
+1232 IDETVDRVLAHPPGTRM
-1244 AGARLLLLAPT
+1244 LLLAPV
-1255 ELKVGQTPEAL
+1255 ELRVGQTPENF
-1266 FAALQAAG
+1266 FAGLRAAG
-1274 HVRVRIDGRTVRL
+1274 YVRVRIDGRTFHL
-1287 DDKPVVDR
+1287 DDKPALDR
-1295 KRKSRLEIV
+1295 KRKSRIEIV
-1304 IDRVTVSPA
+1304 IDRVTANPA
-1313 DRSRLAQSV
+1313 DRSRLANSV
-1322 EAAFA
+1322 EAAFD
-1327 AGNGTMLV
+1327 AGGGTMLL
-1335 ARAVD
+1335 ASCAD
-1340 GADEPDWPVEVHSRR
+1340 GHDGKPLEEPDWPVEVMSRR
-1355 LACPT
+1355 LACPE

-1377 PLGWCPSCDG
+1377 PLGWCPACDG
-1387 LGTRTGVDRK
+1387 LGTRTGVDHA
-1397 ALVRDSALSLGDGA
+1397 ALVRDATKSLAEGA
-1411 LDLWPTL
+1411 LDLWPALDRKDCGATS
-1418 QGPAGRQMG
+1418 
-1427 RLMLEALCRVT
+1427 RLMIEALCAAT
-1438 GLPLDVPLADLS
+1438 GLPRDVPLADLS
-1450 GLQLRVLFEGT
+1450 GLQQRVLFEGT
-1461 GEKWID
+1461 GERWIE
-1467 VPLPSGGPPTGR
+1467 VPRPRGVPGAGP
-1479 HPHPG
+1479 
-1484 PLPEGEGEGKSLLAQ
+1484 
-1499 TSEIPSPRRQT
+1499 
-1510 KGKPPI
+1510 
-1516 SSPLPLGEGGRRPGE
+1516 
-1531 GASSPVWFSFQFQG
+1531 WFAFQFKG
-1545 LEAACEEAARLVAAL
+1545 LENACEEAARLVMGL

-1565 AVMDEVP
+1565 AVMGEVP
-1572 CSECGGSRLADV
+1572 CSDCGGSRLAEE
-1584 AAAVTL
+1584 ASAVTL
-1590 WGRPLDVWCRMPLG
+1590 WGRSLDVWCRMPLG
-1604 RLQRELAAVELAAD
+1604 RLQQELAAVSLSETD
-1618 EKRIAGDLLRELNA
+1618 RKIAGDLLRELVS
-1632 RVAFLVDV
+1632 RVRFLVDV
-1640 GLEYLDLARPAG
+1640 GLDYLDMARPAA

-1688 RDTHRLV
+1688 RDTHRLIT
-1695 AALGKLRDLG
+1695 ALGKLRDLG
-1705 NTVVVV
+1705 NTLVVV
-1711 EHDRDVVA
+1711 EHDRDVVN
-1719 AADEAVDFGP
+1719 AADHALDFGP
-1729 GSGREGGTIVAHGP
+1729 GSGREGGTIVAHAA
-1743 PAKLAEM
+1743 PAKLAGS
-1750 KTSVTGPYLADKRA
+1750 KRSVTGPYLTKRRA
-1764 CDAVLA
+1764 CDAVLE
-1770 RKLERGR
+1770 RKQARGR
-1777 RVPAGWIEVR
+1777 RVPQHWLEIT
-1787 GITHRTL
+1787 GIRHRTL
-1794 RGVDARFPLGVL
+1794 KGLDARFPLGVL

-1816 KTSLVLEVLWRAAA
+1816 KTSLVLEVLWRALA

-1839 PGRHAAVKGLE
+1839 PGQHDAVKGLDR
-1850 AIDRVILVD
+1850 IDKVILVD
-1859 QEAIGLTPGSTPA
+1859 QESIGSTPGSTPA
-1872 TYTGVFDHI
+1872 TYTGVFDPI
-1881 RQLYAKVPEARTRG
+1881 RQLYAKVPESRTRG
-1895 FAPRTFS
+1895 FTPRTFS
-1902 FNVAGGR
+1902 FNVDGGR

-1922 MHFLPDV
+1922 MHFLPDI

-1942 AETLHAKWHGK
+1942 SETLHAKWHGK

-1963 ADAAAF
+1963 ADAHQF
-1969 FAPVPPIARILAT
+1969 FETAPQIARILGT

-2009 LSRELAKPGTGSTLY
+2009 LSRELAKPGTGNTLY

-2052 NTVLVIEHNLEV
+2052 NTVLVVEHNLEV
-2064 IQAADWVL
+2064 IQAADWVI
-2072 DMGPEAGAGG
+2072 DMGPEAGDGG
-2082 GRIVTEGPPEDLVI
+2082 GRIVAEGPPEDIVV
-2096 HARRWRQQADR
+2096 HAERWQKGQRKGSAD
-2107 DGAGDLLRSHTG
+2107 AGPLRSHTG
-2119 EALEAF
+2119 EALAEF
-2125 TAAPPTSPA
+2125 TAAT
-2134 APAPASRRARARSRP
+2134 AR
-2149 G
+2149 

>member
-1 MHVPPII
+1 MHVPPI
-8 VTGAREHNLRDV
+8 VVRGAREHNLQNV

-71 PRPDVDSVTGLSPAI
+71 PRPDVDSVTGLSPSI

-131 AQPRDQ
+131 AQPRGQ

-142 IAARAGRPVMVLAPV
+142 LGRRPGERVLVLAPL
-157 VREAKGEH
+157 VRDQKGEH

-183 GSVCRVEEP
+183 GRIVRVEDP
-192 PALEKQLKHTIDV
+192 PPLEKQFKHTIDV
-205 VVDRLIPSE
+205 VVDRVVVEAAS
-214 DTRSRLAEAVELALR
+214 RSRLAEAVELALKS
-229 TGGGQVIVAAEP
+229 GGGQVIVAA
-241 ARDGGQAGRRPGDG
+241 DTGGHEPGDR
-255 ASAGTSDAAAPS
+255 TD
-267 PRPAPGSRGGDEGD
+267 D

-289 CTTCGVSYDT
+289 CTACGVSYST

-308 SPQGACPA
+308 SPQGACPT

-326 DPEKLVTEPAKTL
+326 DPAKLVTDPTKSL
-339 RKGAIGV
+339 KKGCMGV
-346 LGTFRDMPRWLRRL
+346 LGTFRDMPRWMRRL
-360 LTGVA
+360 FNGVA
-365 AHAEAKKKLPPGTL
+365 AHAEAKRKLPPGTL
-379 LDTPWQELTAA
+379 LETPWEKLTPV
-390 QKRIWLDGTGMEE
+390 QRKVWLHGTGVEE
-403 IQLAWRRGRAERGA
+403 IGLSWKRGRAERGA
-417 KTKFEGLRAL
+417 KTKFEGILAL
-427 LANRWRNAKSGIV
+427 LATKWRNAKSGII
-440 RRMLEKLMSVT
+440 RRMLEKLMCVT
-451 PCHVCQGARLSPQAR
+451 PCHACQGARLSPQAR
-466 AVRITSRG
+466 AVRITSRS
-474 QGWGRGTRTP
+474 R
-484 ALSPREREKGTTA
+484 RER
-497 PLPREESRGPCDATA
+497 P
-512 SHAPSPRP
+512 
-520 SPKGRGRKPVAP
+520 
-532 LPALSPGNPDQNR
+532 

-558 DARAFLA
+558 DARTFLA
-565 DLALDGTQRVI
+565 DLVLDDTQRVI
-576 AVELMKEINGRLAFL
+576 AVELLKEIRTRLEFL

-640 HPRDNVKLLGA
+640 HPRDNVRLLGA

-696 TPDDVARS
+696 TPADVAASPASLTGGFLSGRDAIHVPAARR
-704 PRSVTGA
+704 PRSDA
-711 FLAGRDG
+711 SLA
-718 IPVPK
+718 
-723 QRRQP
+723 
-728 RGSSLVLKGVR
+728 LTGVR
-739 HNNLRNVDVEIPL
+739 HNNLKGIDVEIPL

-778 RRRLGSEAANPGAFD
+778 RRRLGSEAAVPGAFD
-793 ALHGADALDKVI
+793 AIHGADGLDKVI

-829 IRALFTML
+829 IRSLFTML

-865 GSVRLDMDFLADVW
+865 GSTRLDMDFLADVW
-879 MTCEV
+879 VTCEV

-899 KGKNVAELLT
+899 KGKNVAELLN
-909 MEIGEALDLF
+909 MEIGEARDLF
-919 ADAPDIARKLQTLH
+919 ADAPDIARKLGTLC

-962 LAKRSTGKTLYI
+962 LAKRSTGRTLYI

-986 VRQLLTVLER
+986 VRQLLAVLER
-996 LVDAGNTVLV
+996 LVEAGNTVLV

-1026 GGAGGGRIVATGTPE
+1026 GGAGGGRIVAEGTPE

-1048 SHTARA
+1048 SHTGKA
-1054 LGPILAA
+1054 LAPILRAA
-1061 GRTAS
+1061 AAAAKS
-1066 RPARKPAVRRKAA
+1066 SARRPAVRRAKAV
-1079 ADPAAAVQQMLAT
+1079 DPAALMAQVEQT
-1092 VTKSSRDPGPPAITI
+1092 SRDPGPAAITV
-1107 RGAALHNLKH
+1107 RGAAQHNLKH
-1117 VDLDVPRGA
+1117 VDADIPRGEM
-1126 LTVCCGPSGSGK
+1126 TVCCGPSGSGK

-1167 QVPKPLFEKI
+1167 QVPKPVFERI

-1183 VAIEQRGGTGTPRST
+1183 VAIEQKSSGSTPRST
-1198 VGTLTEMYDHFRVL
+1198 VGTLTEMYDYFRVL
-1212 AARLGTMHCPGCGT
+1212 AARLGVMHCPDCET

-1232 VDQTVERLFEHG
+1232 VDQTVERLFMHAPG
-1244 AGARLLLLAPT
+1244 TRLLLLAPA
-1255 ELKVGQTPEAL
+1255 ELRVGQTPEAF
-1266 FAALQAAG
+1266 FAGLKAAG
-1274 HVRVRIDGRTVRL
+1274 YVRVRIDGTTVHL
-1287 DDKPVVDR
+1287 DEKPALDR
-1295 KRKSRLEIV
+1295 KRKSRIEIV
-1304 IDRVTVSPA
+1304 IDRVSVNPA
-1313 DRSRLAQSV
+1313 ERSRIAQSV
-1322 EAAFA
+1322 EAAFD
-1327 AGNGTMLV
+1327 AGGGTMLV
-1335 ARAVD
+1335 ARAVE
-1340 GADEPDWPVEVHSRR
+1340 GPAGRTAAEPDWPVEVHSRR
-1355 LACPT
+1355 LACAA

-1377 PLGWCPSCDG
+1377 PLGWCPACDG
-1387 LGTRTGVDRK
+1387 LGTRTGIDHA
-1397 ALVRDSALSLGDGA
+1397 ALVRDATKSLAEGA
-1411 LDLWPTL
+1411 LDLWPSLDRKDCGITSR
-1418 QGPAGRQMG
+1418 A
-1427 RLMLEALCRVT
+1427 MLEALCRTT
-1438 GLPLDVPLADLS
+1438 GLPPDVPLADLS
-1450 GLQLRVLFEGT
+1450 GLQQRVLFEGT
-1461 GEKWID
+1461 GDRWIE
-1467 VPLPSGGPPTGR
+1467 VPRPKGVPGTGP
-1479 HPHPG
+1479 
-1484 PLPEGEGEGKSLLAQ
+1484 
-1499 TSEIPSPRRQT
+1499 
-1510 KGKPPI
+1510 
-1516 SSPLPLGEGGRRPGE
+1516 
-1531 GASSPVWFSFQFQG
+1531 WFAFQFQG
-1545 LEAACEEAARLVAAL
+1545 LENACEQAARLVVGL

-1565 AVMDEVP
+1565 AVMGDVP
-1572 CSECGGSRLADV
+1572 CSDCGGSRLAEE
-1584 AAAVTL
+1584 ASAVTL
-1590 WGRPLDVWCRMPLG
+1590 WGRSLDVWCRMPLG
-1604 RLQRELAAVELAAD
+1604 RLQQELAAIDLSTAD
-1618 EKRIAGDLLRELNA
+1618 RKIAGDLLKELVA
-1632 RVAFLVDV
+1632 RVNFLVDV
-1640 GLEYLDLARPAG
+1640 GLDYLDMARPAG

-1681 PTIGLHP
+1681 PTIGLHA
-1688 RDTHRLV
+1688 RDTHRLIR
-1695 AALGKLRDLG
+1695 ALGKLRDLG
-1705 NTVVVV
+1705 NTLVVV
-1711 EHDRDVVA
+1711 EHDRDVVNS
-1719 AADEAVDFGP
+1719 ADHALDFGP
-1729 GSGREGGTIVAHGP
+1729 GSGREGGTIVAHAP
-1743 PAKLAEM
+1743 PTKLAAT
-1750 KTSVTGPYLADKRA
+1750 KRSVTGPYLGTRRA
-1764 CDAVLA
+1764 CDAVL
-1770 RKLERGR
+1770 ERVRRTGR
-1777 RVPAGWIEVR
+1777 REPKHWLEIR
-1787 GITHRTL
+1787 GIRHRTL
-1794 RGVDARFPLGVL
+1794 KNVDARFPLGVL

-1816 KTSLVLEVLWRAAA
+1816 KTSLVLEVLWRSLA

-1839 PGRHAAVKGLE
+1839 PGQHDAVKGLD

-1859 QEAIGLTPGSTPA
+1859 QESIGTTPGSTPA

-1881 RQLYAKVPEARTRG
+1881 RQLFSKVPESRTRG
-1895 FAPRTFS
+1895 FTPRTFS

-1942 AETLHAKWHGK
+1942 SETLHAKWHGK
-1953 SIADVLEMSV
+1953 NIADVLEMSI
-1963 ADAAAF
+1963 AEAHQF
-1969 FAPVPPIARILAT
+1969 FETAPQIARVLGT

-2009 LSRELAKPGTGSTLY
+2009 LSRELAKPGTGNTLY

-2052 NTVLVIEHNLEV
+2052 NTVLVVEHNLEV
-2064 IQAADWVL
+2064 IQAADWVI
-2072 DMGPEAGAGG
+2072 DMGPEAGDGG
-2082 GRIVTEGPPEDLVI
+2082 GRVVAEGPPEDIVI
-2096 HARRWRQQADR
+2096 HAERWAAAHGRGDTA
-2107 DGAGDLLRSHTG
+2107 ADLLRSHTG
-2119 EALEAF
+2119 EAL
-2125 TAAPPTSPA
+2125 AAVASASRQPALSTISQPP
-2134 APAPASRRARARSRP
+2134 PASGRVKRMSSVRR
-2149 G
+2149 

>member
-1 MHVPPII
+1 MHVPPI
-8 VTGAREHNLRDV
+8 VVRGAREHNLRDV

-71 PRPDVDSVTGLSPAI
+71 PRPDVDAVTGLSPSI

-124 TCDAVLE
+124 ECDAVLE

-142 IAARAGRPVMVLAPV
+142 LAARGGARAMVLAPL
-157 VREAKGEH
+157 VRDAKGEH

-183 GSVCRVEEP
+183 GTVCRVEDP

-214 DTRSRLAEAVELALR
+214 ATRSRLAEAVELALR
-229 TGGGQVIVAAEP
+229 TGGGQVIVAVEE
-241 ARDGGQAGRRPGDG
+241 GDG
-255 ASAGTSDAAAPS
+255 S
-267 PRPAPGSRGGDEGD
+267 D

-289 CTTCGVSYDT
+289 CVACGVSYAT

-326 DPEKLVTEPAKTL
+326 DPAKLVTNPEKTL

-346 LGTFRDMPRWLRRL
+346 LGSYRDMPRWMRRL
-360 LTGVA
+360 FNGVA

-379 LDTPWQELTAA
+379 LDTPWKDLTTA
-390 QKRIWLDGTGMEE
+390 QKKIWLSGTGVEE
-403 IQLAWRRGRAERGA
+403 IALSWKSGRAERGA
-417 KTKFEGLRAL
+417 KTKFEGICAL
-427 LANRWRNAKSGIV
+427 LANRWRNAKSGII
-440 RRMLEKLMSVT
+440 RRMLEKLMSIT
-451 PCHVCQGARLSPQAR
+451 PCHVCHGARLSPQAR
-466 AVRITSRG
+466 AVRITSAR
-474 QGWGRGTRTP
+474 
-484 ALSPREREKGTTA
+484 
-497 PLPREESRGPCDATA
+497 
-512 SHAPSPRP
+512 
-520 SPKGRGRKPVAP
+520 RKA
-532 LPALSPGNPDQNR
+532 

-558 DARAFLA
+558 DAREFLA
-565 DLALDGTQRVI
+565 ELRLDDTQRVI

-696 TPDDVARS
+696 TPADVAASDRS
-704 PRSVTGA
+704 ITGA
-711 FLAGRDG
+711 FLAGRDA
-718 IPVPK
+718 IHVPD
-723 QRRQP
+723 QRRKPNGKQ
-728 RGSSLVLKGVR
+728 LVLKGVR
-739 HNNLRNVDVEIPL
+739 HNNLKGVDVEIPL

-778 RRRLGSEAANPGAFD
+778 RRLLGSEAATPGEFD
-793 ALHGADALDKVI
+793 SIHGADALDKVI

-829 IRALFTML
+829 IRGLFTML
-837 PEAKKRGWKAGR
+837 PDAKKRGWKAGR

-879 MTCEV
+879 VTCEV

-899 KGKNVAELLT
+899 KGKNVAELLN
-909 MEIGEALDLF
+909 MEVGDARELF
-919 ADAPDIARKLQTLH
+919 ADAPDIARKLETLC
-933 DVGLDYLHLGQPSP
+933 DVGLDYLHLGQSSP

-996 LVDAGNTVLV
+996 LVEAGNTVLV

-1026 GGAGGGRIVATGTPE
+1026 GGGGGGRIIAAGPPEQIAKTKGSHTGKALAPMLAAAKQAAKAATG
-1041 QVAKVKA
+1041 K
-1048 SHTARA
+1048 
-1054 LGPILAA
+1054 
-1061 GRTAS
+1061 
-1066 RPARKPAVRRKAA
+1066 PARKPAVRRKRV
-1079 ADPAAAVQQMLAT
+1079 ADPAAAVAAMLDT
-1092 VTKSSRDPGPPAITI
+1092 VTKRSIDPGPPAITI
-1107 RGAALHNLKH
+1107 RGAALHNLKR
-1117 VDLDVPRGA
+1117 VDADIPRGA
-1126 LTVCCGPSGSGK
+1126 MTVCCGPSGSGK

-1177 EGLAPA
+1177 EGLSPA
-1183 VAIEQRGGTGTPRST
+1183 VAIEQRSTGSTPRST

-1212 AARLGTMHCPGCGT
+1212 AARLGRMHCPDCGVA
-1226 PVGAQS
+1226 VGAQS
-1232 VDQTVERLFEHG
+1232 VDQTVERLLEHG
-1244 AGARLLLLAPT
+1244 VAARLLLLAPT
-1255 ELKVGQTPEAL
+1255 ELRVGQTPEAF
-1266 FAALQAAG
+1266 FAGLQAAG
-1274 HVRVRIDGRTVRL
+1274 HVRVRIDGKTVRL
-1287 DDKPVVDR
+1287 DEKPALDR
-1295 KRKSRLEIV
+1295 KRKSRIEIV
-1304 IDRVTVSPA
+1304 IDRVTA
-1313 DRSRLAQSV
+1313 DAKDRSRLAQSV
-1322 EAAFA
+1322 EAAFD
-1327 AGNGTMLV
+1327 AGGGTMLV

-1355 LACPT
+1355 LACPG

-1387 LGTRTGVDRK
+1387 LGTRSGIDRT
-1397 ALVRDSALSLGDGA
+1397 ALVRDASLSLGEGA
-1411 LDLWPTL
+1411 LDLWPSL
-1418 QGPAGRQMG
+1418 QGPPGRQLG
-1427 RLMLEALCRVT
+1427 RLMLEALCKAT

-1450 GLQLRVLFEGT
+1450 GLQQRVLFEGT
-1461 GEKWID
+1461 GDRWID
-1467 VPLPSGGPPTGR
+1467 VRYPQAQAGGSKSAPDPLAR
-1479 HPHPG
+1479 
-1484 PLPEGEGEGKSLLAQ
+1484 AQ
-1499 TSEIPSPRRQT
+1499 GLYGSDANH
-1510 KGKPPI
+1510 
-1516 SSPLPLGEGGRRPGE
+1516 
-1531 GASSPVWFSFQFQG
+1531 ASSPYTSPQAPAGGSPRSSAHTSHFSFQFKG
-1545 LEAACEEAARLVAAL
+1545 LEAACEEAARLVVAL
-1560 RGKVD
+1560 RNKVD

-1584 AAAVTL
+1584 ASAVTL
-1590 WGRPLDVWCRMPLG
+1590 WGKPLDVWCRMPLG
-1604 RLQRELAAVELAAD
+1604 RLQQELAAIQLAAD
-1618 EKRIAGDLLRELNA
+1618 EKKIAGDLLRELNA

-1640 GLEYLDLARPAG
+1640 GLDYLDMARPAG

-1688 RDTHRLV
+1688 RDTHRLIT
-1695 AALGKLRDLG
+1695 ALGKLRDLG

-1719 AADEAVDFGP
+1719 AADETLDFGP
-1729 GSGREGGTIVAHGP
+1729 GSGREGGTIVAHAP
-1743 PAKLAEM
+1743 PAKLATL
-1750 KTSVTGPYLADKRA
+1750 KQSVTGPYLVKKKA

-1770 RKLERGR
+1770 RKRDGGR
-1777 RVPAGWIEVR
+1777 REPAGWLEVR
-1787 GITHRTL
+1787 GVRHRTL
-1794 RGVDARFPLGVL
+1794 RGVDVKFPLGVL
-1806 AAVTGPSGSG
+1806 TAVTGPSGSG
-1816 KTSLVLEVLWRAAA
+1816 KTSLVLEVLWRAVA

-1839 PGRHAAVKGLE
+1839 PGQHDAIKGLD

-1859 QEAIGLTPGSTPA
+1859 QDAIGSTPGSTPA

-1881 RQLYAKVPEARTRG
+1881 RQLFAKVPESRTRG
-1895 FAPRTFS
+1895 FTPRTFS
-1902 FNVAGGR
+1902 FNVPGGR

-1929 WVECEACKGRRYS
+1929 WVECEACKGRRYAS
-1942 AETLHAKWHGK
+1942 ETLHAKWHGK

-1969 FAPVPPIARILAT
+1969 FETASHIARILNT
-1982 LVDVGLGYVTLG
+1982 LVDVGLGYITLG

-2009 LSRELAKPGTGSTLY
+2009 LSRELAKPGTGQTLY

-2042 HVLERLVDAG
+2042 HVMERLVDAG
-2052 NTVLVIEHNLEV
+2052 NTVLVVEHNLEV
-2064 IQAADWVL
+2064 ISAADWVL

-2082 GRIVTEGPPEDLVI
+2082 GRVVAEGPPEDIVI
-2096 HARRWRQQADR
+2096 HARQERKAAAAKPAATTDM
-2107 DGAGDLLRSHTG
+2107 LRSHTG
-2119 EALEAF
+2119 EALDTF
-2125 TAAPPTSPA
+2125 GLLNQTSRHQP
-2134 APAPASRRARARSRP
+2134 RR
-2149 G
+2149 

>member
-1 MHVPPII
+1 MHVPPI
-8 VTGAREHNLRDV
+8 VVRGAREHNLRDV

-32 SGVSGSGKSSLAFD
+32 TGVSGSGKSSLAFD

-71 PRPDVDSVTGLSPAI
+71 PRPDVDSVTGLSPSI
-86 SIAQKSAGTNP
+86 SIAQKSAGHNP

-115 ARVGTAHCP
+115 ARIGTAHCP
-124 TCDAVLE
+124 ECDSVLE

-142 IAARAGRPVMVLAPV
+142 IAARKDQRVMILAPL

-183 GSVCRVEEP
+183 GQICRVEDP
-192 PALEKQLKHTIDV
+192 PALEKLLKHSIDV

-214 DTRSRLAEAVELALR
+214 ATRSRIAEAVELALR
-229 TGGGQVIVAAEP
+229 TGGGQVIVAGEEK
-241 ARDGGQAGRRPGDG
+241 G
-255 ASAGTSDAAAPS
+255 DAALLGEEKVAAKRAAS
-267 PRPAPGSRGGDEGD
+267 PFSD
-281 LVLSSRYA
+281 LILSSRYA
-289 CTTCGVSYDT
+289 CVQCGVSYST

-308 SPQGACPA
+308 SPQGACPT

-326 DPEKLVTEPAKTL
+326 DPTKLVTAPEKSL

-346 LGTFRDMPRWLRRL
+346 LGSFRDMPRWLRRL

-365 AHAEAKKKLPPGTL
+365 AHAEAKRKFADGTL
-379 LDTPWQELTAA
+379 LDTPWQDLTSL
-390 QKRIWLDGTGMEE
+390 QKKIWLNGTGLEE
-403 IQLAWRRGRAERGA
+403 ITLSWRRGRAERGG
-417 KTKFEGLRAL
+417 KTKFEGILAL
-427 LANRWRNAKSGIV
+427 LANRWRNAKSGII

-451 PCHVCQGARLSPQAR
+451 PCHDCMGARLSHQAR
-466 AVRITSRG
+466 AVRIETKSK
-474 QGWGRGTRTP
+474 QWT
-484 ALSPREREKGTTA
+484 KG
-497 PLPREESRGPCDATA
+497 
-512 SHAPSPRP
+512 
-520 SPKGRGRKPVAP
+520 
-532 LPALSPGNPDQNR
+532 NR
-545 ELSLDALCALPIA
+545 QLSLDALCALPIA
-558 DARAFLA
+558 AAREFLS
-565 DLALDGTQRVI
+565 DLVLDDTQAVI
-576 AVELMKEINGRLAFL
+576 AVELMKEIRSRLAFL
-591 DQVGLGYLALDRKAP
+591 DQVGLGYLSLERKAP

-640 HPRDNVKLLGA
+640 HARDNVKLLGA

-696 TPDDVARS
+696 TPADVAESDRS
-704 PRSVTGA
+704 ITGS
-711 FLAGRDG
+711 FLAGRDA
-718 IPVPK
+718 IEVPAV
-723 QRRQP
+723 RRKP
-728 RGSSLVLKGVR
+728 TGKSLLLKGVR
-739 HNNLRNVDVEIPL
+739 HNNLTGIDVEIPL
-752 GLLVCVT
+752 GQLVCVT

-778 RRRLGSEAANPGAFD
+778 RRRLAGGSDTERDDSGNTGSGGASGPVGTFT
-793 ALHGADALDKVI
+793 AIEGAEQLDKVI

-829 IRALFTML
+829 IRKLFTML
-837 PEAKKRGWKAGR
+837 PDAKKRGWKAGR

-865 GSVRLDMDFLADVW
+865 GSTRLDMDFLADVW
-879 MTCEV
+879 VTCEQ

-899 KGKNVAELLT
+899 KGKNVAELLN
-909 MEIGEALDLF
+909 MEIGEARELF
-919 ADAPDIARKLQTLH
+919 ADAPDIARKLETLC

-1006 VEHNLDVVKRADWV
+1006 VEHNLDVVKRADHV

-1026 GGAGGGRIVATGTPE
+1026 GGAGGGQIVAAGTPE
-1041 QVAKVKA
+1041 QVARVKA
-1048 SHTARA
+1048 SHTGLA
-1054 LGPILAA
+1054 LKSMLAA
-1061 GRTAS
+1061 GKARADGVQKP
-1066 RPARKPAVRRKAA
+1066 PARRKKPATAA
-1079 ADPAAAVQQMLAT
+1079 AIAKAELA
-1092 VTKSSRDPGPPAITI
+1092 KLSQIEKASIDPGPPQITI
-1107 RGAALHNLKH
+1107 RGAAQHNLKS
-1117 VDLDVPRGA
+1117 VDADIPRGA
-1126 LTVCCGPSGSGK
+1126 MTVCCGPSGSGK

-1167 QVPKPLFEKI
+1167 QVPKPVFEKI
-1177 EGLAPA
+1177 EGLSPA
-1183 VAIEQRGGTGTPRST
+1183 VAIEQRATGSTPRST
-1198 VGTLTEMYDHFRVL
+1198 VGTLTEMYDYFRVL
-1212 AARLGTMHCPGCGT
+1212 AARLGVMHCPECST

-1232 VDQTVERLFEHG
+1232 IDKTVERLLEHDPG
-1244 AGARLLLLAPT
+1244 TRLLLLAPV
-1255 ELKVGQTPEAL
+1255 ELRVGQSPEAF
-1266 FAALQAAG
+1266 FAGLRAAG
-1274 HVRVRIDGRTVRL
+1274 YARVRIDGKTQQL
-1287 DDKPVVDR
+1287 DEKPALDR
-1295 KRKSRLEIV
+1295 KRKNKIEIV
-1304 IDRVTVSPA
+1304 VDRVTAAPTE
-1313 DRSRLAQSV
+1313 RSRLAQSV
-1322 EAAFA
+1322 ETAFD
-1327 AGNGTMLV
+1327 AGAGTMLV
-1335 ARAVD
+1335 ARAVE
-1340 GADEPDWPVEVHSRR
+1340 GVDEADWPVEVHSRR
-1355 LACPT
+1355 LACAS

-1377 PLGWCPSCDG
+1377 PLGWCATCDG
-1387 LGTRTGVDRK
+1387 LGTRTGIEHK
-1397 ALVRDSALSLGDGA
+1397 SLIRDPSLSLGAGA
-1411 LDLWPTL
+1411 LDLWPSL
-1418 QGPAGRQMG
+1418 DRADCGQVSRA
-1427 RLMLEALCRVT
+1427 MLDGLCAAT
-1438 GLPLDVPLADLS
+1438 GLPIDVPLAELS
-1450 GLQLRVLFEGT
+1450 GLQQRVLFEGT
-1461 GEKWID
+1461 GEKWIE
-1467 VPLPSGGPPTGR
+1467 VKRPAASA
-1479 HPHPG
+1479 
-1484 PLPEGEGEGKSLLAQ
+1484 GKSPQRKQGSA
-1499 TSEIPSPRRQT
+1499 P
-1510 KGKPPI
+1510 
-1516 SSPLPLGEGGRRPGE
+1516 
-1531 GASSPVWFSFQFQG
+1531 ADVWFSYQFKG
-1545 LEAACEEAARLVAAL
+1545 LEAACEEAARMVTGL

-1565 AVMDEVP
+1565 AVMGEVP

-1584 AAAVTL
+1584 ASAVTL
-1590 WGRPLDVWCRMPLG
+1590 WGRSLDVWCRMPLA
-1604 RLQRELAAVELAAD
+1604 RLQQSLAAVSLSD
-1618 EKRIAGDLLRELNA
+1618 SEKKIAGDLLRELNA

-1640 GLEYLDLARPAG
+1640 GLEYLDMARPAG

-1688 RDTHRLV
+1688 RDTHRLIT
-1695 AALGKLRDLG
+1695 ALGKLRDLG
-1705 NTVVVV
+1705 NTIVVV

-1719 AADEAVDFGP
+1719 SADHALDFGP
-1729 GSGREGGTIVAHGP
+1729 GSGREGGTIVAHASP
-1743 PAKLAEM
+1743 TKLATT
-1750 KTSVTGPYLADKRA
+1750 KASVTGPYLKAKKA

-1770 RKLERGR
+1770 RKQKQGR
-1777 RVPAGWIEVR
+1777 RQPASWLEVR
-1787 GITHRTL
+1787 GIRHRTL
-1794 RGVDARFPLGVL
+1794 RGLDLKVPMGVL
-1806 AAVTGPSGSG
+1806 TAVTGPSGSG
-1816 KTSLVLEVLWRAAA
+1816 KTSLVLEVLWRSLA

-1839 PGRHAAVKGLE
+1839 PGQHDSVKGLE
-1850 AIDRVILVD
+1850 KIDKVILVD
-1859 QEAIGLTPGSTPA
+1859 QEAIGSTPGSTPA

-1881 RQLYAKVPEARTRG
+1881 RQLFTKVPEARTRG
-1895 FAPRTFS
+1895 FTPRTFS
-1902 FNVAGGR
+1902 FNVPGGR

-1929 WVECEACKGRRYS
+1929 WVECETCKGRRYS

-1963 ADAAAF
+1963 AEAAQF
-1969 FAPVPPIARILAT
+1969 FETVPAISRILST
-1982 LVDVGLGYVTLG
+1982 LVDVGLGYITLG

-2034 FADIEKLL
+2034 FSDIEKLL
-2042 HVLERLVDAG
+2042 HVLERLVDTG
-2052 NTVLVIEHNLEV
+2052 NTVLVVEHNLEV
-2064 IQAADWVL
+2064 IAAADWVI
-2072 DMGPEAGAGG
+2072 DMGPEAGDGG
-2082 GRIVTEGPPEDLVI
+2082 GKIVVEGPPEDLVV
-2096 HARRWRQQADR
+2096 HVQQCVR
-2107 DGAGDLLRSHTG
+2107 DKSLLRSHTG

-2125 TAAPPTSPA
+2125 GL
-2134 APAPASRRARARSRP
+2134 R
-2149 G
+2149 

>member
-1 MHVPPII
+1 MHVPPI
-8 VTGAREHNLRDV
+8 VVRGAREHNLRDV
-20 TVGLPRGRLVCL
+20 TVGIPRGRLVCL

-71 PRPDVDSVTGLSPAI
+71 PRPDVDAVTGLSPSI

-142 IAARAGRPVMVLAPV
+142 LAARAGKRVMLLAPL
-157 VREAKGEH
+157 VRDAKGEH
-165 RDLFTDLVRQGFT
+165 RDLFADLVRQGFT

-183 GSVCRVEEP
+183 GAICRVEDP
-192 PALEKQLKHTIDV
+192 PALEKLLKHTIDV
-205 VVDRLIPSE
+205 VIDRLVPGEES
-214 DTRSRLAEAVELALR
+214 RSRLAEAVELALK
-229 TGGGQVIVAAEP
+229 TGGGQVIVAEEP
-241 ARDGGQAGRRPGDG
+241 DKQGRAAQGS
-255 ASAGTSDAAAPS
+255 AS
-267 PRPAPGSRGGDEGD
+267 D

-289 CTTCGVSYDT
+289 CAACGVSYDT

-316 CDGLGDIYGI
+316 CEGLGDIYGI
-326 DPEKLVTEPAKTL
+326 DPAKLVTNPEKTL
-339 RKGAIGV
+339 RKGALGV
-346 LGTFRDMPRWLRRL
+346 LGSYRDMPRWMRRL
-360 LTGVA
+360 FNGVA
-365 AHAEAKKKLPPGTL
+365 AHAEAKKKLPAGTL
-379 LDTPWQELTAA
+379 LDTAWKDLTPA
-390 QKRIWLDGTGMEE
+390 QRKIWLDGTGVDD
-403 IQLAWRRGRAERGA
+403 IKLSWKSGRAERGA
-417 KTKFEGLRAL
+417 NTKFEGIRAL
-427 LANRWRNAKSGIV
+427 LANRWRNAKSGII
-440 RRMLEKLMSVT
+440 RRMLEKLMSIT
-451 PCHVCQGARLSPQAR
+451 PCHVCQGARLSAQAR
-466 AVRITSRG
+466 AVRITTAAT
-474 QGWGRGTRTP
+474 GRPTAAKRDAG
-484 ALSPREREKGTTA
+484 SP
-497 PLPREESRGPCDATA
+497 
-512 SHAPSPRP
+512 
-520 SPKGRGRKPVAP
+520 GRKPGAKPARGKPQAAAVA
-532 LPALSPGNPDQNR
+532 NPRAD

-558 DARAFLA
+558 EAREFLS
-565 DLALDGTQRVI
+565 DLVLDETQGVI
-576 AVELMKEINGRLAFL
+576 AAELLKEIRGRLVFL
-591 DQVGLGYLALDRKAP
+591 DEVGLGYLALDRKAP

-619 AQIGSGL
+619 AQIGAGL

-696 TPDDVARS
+696 TPEEVAKTAE
-704 PRSVTGA
+704 SVTGA
-711 FLAGRDG
+711 FLSGRDA
-718 IPVPK
+718 IAVPET
-723 QRRQP
+723 RRK
-728 RGSSLVLKGVR
+728 RSAARLALRGVR
-739 HNNLRNVDVEIPL
+739 HNNLQGIDVEIPL

-769 VGDVLEPEL
+769 VSDVLEPAL
-778 RRRLGSEAANPGAFD
+778 RQRLGSEAATPGEFA
-793 ALHGADALDKVI
+793 ALEGAEALDKVI

-829 IRALFTML
+829 IRDLFTML

-879 MTCEV
+879 VTCDV
-884 CGGARFAKDTLEVRW
+884 CGGTRFSKDTLEVRW
-899 KGKNVAELLT
+899 KGKNVAELLN
-909 MEIGEALDLF
+909 MEVGEALELF

-962 LAKRSTGKTLYI
+962 LAKRSTGQTLYI

-996 LVDAGNTVLV
+996 LVAAGNTVLV
-1006 VEHNLDVVKRADWV
+1006 VEHNLDVVKRSDWV

-1026 GGAGGGRIVATGTPE
+1026 GGAGGGRIVAEGTPE
-1041 QVAKVKA
+1041 QVARVKESLTGRA
-1048 SHTARA
+1048 LVPMLAADKARA
-1054 LGPILAA
+1054 
-1061 GRTAS
+1061 TK
-1066 RPARKPAVRRKAA
+1066 RKPSVRKKPVT
-1079 ADPAAAVQQMLAT
+1079 DPAAAVAVMLET
-1092 VTKSSRDPGPPAITI
+1092 VGKSSIDPGPAAITV

-1117 VDLDVPRGA
+1117 VDADIPRGA
-1126 LTVCCGPSGSGK
+1126 MTVCCGPSGSGK

-1167 QVPKPLFEKI
+1167 QVPKPVFERI

-1183 VAIEQRGGTGTPRST
+1183 VAIEQRGGGGTPRST

-1212 AARLGTMHCPGCGT
+1212 AARLGVMHCPVCST
-1226 PVGAQS
+1226 QVGSQS
-1232 VDQTVERLFEHG
+1232 VDQVVDRLLVHP
-1244 AGARLLLLAPT
+1244 ADTRLLLLAPV
-1255 ELKVGQTPEAL
+1255 ELRVGQTPEVL
-1266 FAALQAAG
+1266 FAQLQAAG
-1274 HVRVRIDGRTVRL
+1274 HVRIRIDGRTHRL
-1287 DDKPVVDR
+1287 DEKPALDR

-1304 IDRVTVSPA
+1304 IDRVTASA
-1313 DRSRLAQSV
+1313 DERSRLAQSI
-1322 EAAFA
+1322 ESAFD
-1327 AGNGTMLV
+1327 AGGGTMLV

-1340 GADEPDWPVEVHSRR
+1340 GAEEPDWPVEVHSRR
-1355 LACPT
+1355 LACPA

-1397 ALVRDSALSLGDGA
+1397 ALVRDDSRSLADGA
-1411 LDLWPTL
+1411 LDLWPSL
-1418 QGPAGRQMG
+1418 AGPAAKSLGRS
-1427 RLMLEALCRVT
+1427 MLEALCKAT
-1438 GLPLDVPLADLS
+1438 GLPSDVPLADLS
-1450 GLQLRVLFEGT
+1450 GLQQRVLFEGT
-1461 GEKWID
+1461 GEKWIE
-1467 VPLPSGGPPTGR
+1467 VPRPAGVAGKGP
-1479 HPHPG
+1479 
-1484 PLPEGEGEGKSLLAQ
+1484 
-1499 TSEIPSPRRQT
+1499 
-1510 KGKPPI
+1510 
-1516 SSPLPLGEGGRRPGE
+1516 
-1531 GASSPVWFSFQFQG
+1531 WFAFQFKG
-1545 LEAACEEAARLVAAL
+1545 LEAACEEAARLVVAL
-1560 RGKVD
+1560 RSKVD

-1584 AAAVTL
+1584 ASAVTL
-1590 WGRPLDVWCRMPLG
+1590 WGRTLDVWCRMPLG
-1604 RLQRELAAVELAAD
+1604 RLKQELAAVSLGLED
-1618 EKRIAGDLLRELNA
+1618 RKIAGDLLRELTA
-1632 RVAFLVDV
+1632 RVSFLVDV
-1640 GLEYLDLARPAG
+1640 GLDYLDMARPAG
-1652 SLSGGELQRI
+1652 SLSGGEMQRI

-1681 PTIGLHP
+1681 PTIGLHT
-1688 RDTHRLV
+1688 RDTHRLI

-1719 AADEAVDFGP
+1719 AADHALDFGP
-1729 GSGREGGTIVAHGP
+1729 GSGREGGRIVAQATPKRLESLG
-1743 PAKLAEM
+1743 A
-1750 KTSVTGPYLADKRA
+1750 SVTGPYLTKRRA
-1764 CDAVLA
+1764 CDAVLT
-1770 RKLERGR
+1770 RKRAAGR
-1777 RVPAGWIEVR
+1777 REPTGWLEIR
-1787 GITHRTL
+1787 GIQHRTL
-1794 RGVDARFPLGVL
+1794 RDLDARFPLGVL

-1816 KTSLVLEVLWRAAA
+1816 KTSLVLEVLWRALA

-1839 PGRHAAVKGLE
+1839 PGRFAKLTGLDR
-1850 AIDRVILVD
+1850 IDKVILVD
-1859 QEAIGLTPGSTPA
+1859 QEPIGTTPGSTPA
-1872 TYTGVFDHI
+1872 TYTGVFDPI
-1881 RQLYAKVPEARTRG
+1881 RQIFSKVPESRTRG
-1895 FAPRTFS
+1895 FTPRTFS

-1909 CEACEGLGQRRVE
+1909 CEACEGLGRRRVE

-1929 WVECEACKGRRYS
+1929 WVECEHCKGRRFS
-1942 AETLHAKWHGK
+1942 SETLHAKWHGK

-1963 ADAAAF
+1963 AEAAEF
-1969 FAPVPPIARILAT
+1969 FAPVAQVARILDT
-1982 LVDVGLGYVTLG
+1982 LVDVGLGYITLG

-2009 LSRELAKPGTGSTLY
+2009 LSRELAKPGTGQTLY

-2034 FADIEKLL
+2034 FSDIEKLL

-2052 NTVLVIEHNLEV
+2052 NTVLVVEHNLEV
-2064 IQAADWVL
+2064 IAAADWVL

-2082 GRIVTEGPPEDLVI
+2082 GRIVAEGPPEDLVI
-2096 HARRWRQQADR
+2096 HAGLWRQAAGQPSRRASPV
-2107 DGAGDLLRSHTG
+2107 GADLLRSHTA

-2125 TAAPPTSPA
+2125 LGPQGLPSLPDANRGRNSAA
-2134 APAPASRRARARSRP
+2134 